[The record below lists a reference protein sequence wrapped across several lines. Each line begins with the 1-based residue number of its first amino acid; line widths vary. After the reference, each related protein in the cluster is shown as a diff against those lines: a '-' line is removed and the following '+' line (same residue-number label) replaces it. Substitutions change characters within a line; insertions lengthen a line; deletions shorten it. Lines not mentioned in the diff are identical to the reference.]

1 MQPIKLEIFLDDK
14 TLAGMKSVEGN
25 LAALE
30 SFNRQMVERL
40 QGELKQLERQYKQ
53 LQKQGLAGDR
63 ELADIQALKGV
74 IGSLK
79 DEIKAYEAA
88 KRQANETPL
97 VAHDP
102 APKLNQVKMTM
113 AQIAREL
120 PSLAMGPQMFFLAI
134 SNNIPMFTDAVSN
147 ARREYELMTAAGKK
161 ATPVWKQVAS
171 AMFSPQTALATLIT
185 LTVMYSKEIWAS
197 IKGLGGARDATLE
210 LLSAEQEMALAR
222 NKAQESIKK
231 ERAELELIYSKLR
244 DTSLSTRE
252 RTAAINE
259 WVKRYPEY
267 AGILDG
273 EQVSLSKLESSYRA
287 LSKEIYANAVAR
299 NYADRIADLS
309 VRKEKEEIR
318 RLNQKLTVAR
328 AEEDLKKQEEDFSR
342 KEQEGF
348 GTATAKI
355 DARKK
360 VEASRRN
367 VEEQKRI
374 YNDILGNLQAYE
386 NNIAAIE
393 KRIKTADLF
402 PQPEEGTYDY
412 WTAQKERSEAVLK
425 EIRSDIKRTLDE
437 AAGEGRDLFS
447 LGIDKSTVEA
457 YRKATGEL
465 KTAEKELKAY
475 ETKERRV
482 PGRTPT
488 DYQNELS
495 DARLRAQRKLEDAR
509 IALMAEGSAKRKA
522 LLRQEY
528 EQTLAAIDK
537 EERELLSRLEKSK
550 KAGNPVAPGEADR
563 IRQDASSQRVIAGVQ
578 YMQEVYEEEKQF
590 REKDR
595 QAWIDYNREYGSYQE
610 KRLAITQDYALK
622 IAAAETEG
630 EKAMLKRRREDEL
643 KELDFGEFKKTVNL
657 ADVFGNLDTQ
667 STEALSALRDKLKEY
682 ISGAAKELRPSDL
695 KQLQDALTNI
705 DLKLADRKPFRELKR
720 SMDEYAKAQE
730 SVQKAQEDLNTV
742 MAGGKVITG
751 VYRDETGKLTTKLLT
766 QEQAEK
772 KLTEAQENRRR
783 KRTAMAQ
790 SLQGVAGEMSSY
802 GQAADDVVSML
813 EGFGVSEDENA
824 KRVIEGF
831 NTMSEGI
838 GQFAN
843 SMLSGDI
850 GGMISGVVNTAG
862 GFVKTL
868 GSLFGTDWGGQRSE
882 RRYQQA
888 KERYES
894 YMAVLD
900 KVIAKQKELVA
911 SMETDTLAN
920 ANNSYKKAGELL
932 QQQEEYAREMGKAYL
947 NAGASK
953 GFLGIGSKASHGTK
967 QREDISST
975 AWEQARRVLGS
986 DFSKV
991 ADGRMTGLFDLS
1003 YEKLVELR
1011 DEATG
1016 FWSELHEDTRKYL
1029 EQIIESEE
1037 AWLEV
1042 QETRKEAMTG
1052 ISFENVR
1059 SSFLDMLM
1067 DMDSST
1073 ADFADNFEK
1082 YMQKAML
1089 NSMLSESYNER
1100 IKEWYDSFA
1109 EAMEEKTEWRTG
1121 WSGLRRKRTQVVTE
1135 AAGVLN
1141 QAEHDMLKEA
1151 WDSIVSDA
1159 LAQRDAMK
1167 EIFGWKGDG
1176 TESQSG
1182 RGGAFTAMT
1191 QEQGTLLEGLF
1202 TSLQDHA
1209 SGMHKLLEE
1218 LAKSRKEDHDLL
1230 VSIAENTAYC
1240 RYLEGINEIMEYFRN
1255 NGIKVS

>member
-1 MQPIKLEIFLDDK
+1 
-14 TLAGMKSVEGN
+14 MKSVEGN

-147 ARREYELMTAAGKK
+147 ARREYEVMTAAGKK

-630 EKAMLKRRREDEL
+630 EKAMLKRRRKDEL

-720 SMDEYAKAQE
+720 SMDEYANAQGT
-730 SVQKAQEDLNTV
+730 VQKAQEDLNTV

-813 EGFGVSEDENA
+813 EGFGVSVDENA

>member
-1 MQPIKLEIFLDDK
+1 
-14 TLAGMKSVEGN
+14 MKSAEGN

-134 SNNIPMFTDAVSN
+134 SNNIPMFTDAVGN
-147 ARREYELMTAAGKK
+147 ARKEYELMTAAGKK
-161 ATPVWKQVAS
+161 ATPVWKQVAAS
-171 AMFSPQTALATLIT
+171 LFSPQTALAALIT
-185 LTVMYSKEIWAS
+185 LTVVYGKEIGEW
-197 IKGLGGARDATLE
+197 IKGLFGGKNAMDELRESMRETYEVEKEANATFVK
-210 LLSAEQEMALAR
+210 SRFEMDR
-222 NKAQESIKK
+222 VIK
-231 ERAELELIYSKLR
+231 SV
-244 DTSLSTRE
+244 RE
-252 RTAAINE
+252 F
-259 WVKRYPEY
+259 K
-267 AGILDG
+267 G
-273 EQVSLSKLESSYRA
+273 
-287 LSKEIYANAVAR
+287 SKEEERKKVTELNRTYGETFGYYQTLSEWYDTLMKKSSDYIEILVLEQKARKWLDKAVEESDKADKLKAEGVESHRPWFGAGGKIHKFFGGGSTDRFGSDPALVAYNKMLKDIYDA
-299 NYADRIADLS
+299 
-309 VRKEKEEIR
+309 EEDA
-318 RLNQKLTVAR
+318 LKR
-328 AEEDLKKQEEDFSR
+328 AEEFQDKAARIKEGTNINTVVSGSVEELENSIAEKRKALKKLTNKED
-342 KEQEGF
+342 
-348 GTATAKI
+348 
-355 DARKK
+355 
-360 VEASRRN
+360 
-367 VEEQKRI
+367 
-374 YNDILGNLQAYE
+374 Y
-386 NNIAAIE
+386 
-393 KRIKTADLF
+393 
-402 PQPEEGTYDY
+402 
-412 WTAQKERSEAVLK
+412 
-425 EIRSDIKRTLDE
+425 E
-437 AAGEGRDLFS
+437 AAMKVIEAEEKKLETITGKKNKDGGRNAS
-447 LGIDKSTVEA
+447 
-457 YRKATGEL
+457 
-465 KTAEKELKAY
+465 
-475 ETKERRV
+475 
-482 PGRTPT
+482 
-488 DYQNELS
+488 DYQDALS

-550 KAGNPVAPGEADR
+550 KAGNPVAPGEAGR
-563 IRQDASSQRVIAGVQ
+563 IRQDTSSQRVIAGVR

-720 SMDEYAKAQE
+720 SMDEYANAQE
-730 SVQKAQEDLNTV
+730 TARQAQEDLNTV

-751 VYRDETGKLTTKLLT
+751 LYRDETGKLVTELLT

-772 KLTEAQENRRR
+772 KLSEAQENRRR

-813 EGFGVSEDENA
+813 EGFGVSVDENA

-967 QREDISST
+967 QREGISST

-1037 AWLEV
+1037 AWQEV

-1121 WSGLRRKRTQVVTE
+1121 QGRRGRSRYKVVTE

-1141 QAEHDMLKEA
+1141 ETEHDMLKEA

-1167 EIFGWKGDG
+1167 EIFGWQGDSAG
-1176 TESQSG
+1176 SQSG
-1182 RGGAFTAMT
+1182 RSGAFTTMT

>member
-1 MQPIKLEIFLDDK
+1 MQPIKLEIFLDDR
-14 TLAGMKSVEGN
+14 TLAGMKSAEGN
-25 LAALE
+25 IAALE

-40 QGELKQLERQYKQ
+40 QKELKQLERQYRQ

-74 IGSLK
+74 IGGLK

-88 KRQANETPL
+88 KRQAGETPL

-102 APKLNQVKMTM
+102 APKLNQVRMTM

-147 ARREYELMTAAGKK
+147 ARKEYELMTAAGKK
-161 ATPVWKQVAS
+161 ATPVWKQVAAS
-171 AMFSPQTALATLIT
+171 LFSPQTALAALIT
-185 LTVMYSKEIWAS
+185 LTVVYRKEIGEW
-197 IKGLGGARDATLE
+197 IKGLFGGKNAMDELRESMRETYEVEKEANATFVK
-210 LLSAEQEMALAR
+210 SRFEMDR
-222 NKAQESIKK
+222 VIKSVK
-231 ERAELELIYSKLR
+231 EFK
-244 DTSLSTRE
+244 
-252 RTAAINE
+252 
-259 WVKRYPEY
+259 
-267 AGILDG
+267 G
-273 EQVSLSKLESSYRA
+273 
-287 LSKEIYANAVAR
+287 SKEEERKKVTELNRTYGETFGYYQTLSEWYDTLMKKSSDYIEVLVLEQKARKWLDKAVEESDKADKLKAEGVEAHRPWFGAGGKIHKFFGGGSTDQFGSDPALVAYNRKLKGIYDA
-299 NYADRIADLS
+299 
-309 VRKEKEEIR
+309 EEDA
-318 RLNQKLTVAR
+318 LKR
-328 AEEDLKKQEEDFSR
+328 AEEFQDKAARIKEGTNINTVVSGSVEELENSIAEKRKALKKLTNKED
-342 KEQEGF
+342 
-348 GTATAKI
+348 
-355 DARKK
+355 
-360 VEASRRN
+360 
-367 VEEQKRI
+367 
-374 YNDILGNLQAYE
+374 Y
-386 NNIAAIE
+386 
-393 KRIKTADLF
+393 
-402 PQPEEGTYDY
+402 
-412 WTAQKERSEAVLK
+412 
-425 EIRSDIKRTLDE
+425 E
-437 AAGEGRDLFS
+437 AAMKVIEAEEKKLETITGKKNKDGGRNAS
-447 LGIDKSTVEA
+447 
-457 YRKATGEL
+457 
-465 KTAEKELKAY
+465 
-475 ETKERRV
+475 
-482 PGRTPT
+482 
-488 DYQNELS
+488 DYQDALS

-563 IRQDASSQRVIAGVQ
+563 IRQDASSQRVVAGVQ
-578 YMQEVYEEEKQF
+578 YMQDVYDEEKQF

-657 ADVFGNLDTQ
+657 ADVFGNLDAQ

-720 SMDEYAKAQE
+720 SMDEYANAQE
-730 SVQKAQEDLNTV
+730 TVQKAQEDLNTV

-751 VYRDETGKLTTKLLT
+751 LYRDETGKLVTGLLT

-772 KLTEAQENRRR
+772 KLAEAQENRRR

-813 EGFGVSEDENA
+813 EGFGVSVDENA

-967 QREDISST
+967 QREGISST

-1037 AWLEV
+1037 AWQEV

-1052 ISFENVR
+1052 ISFESVR

-1089 NSMLSESYNER
+1089 NSMLSESYNGR
-1100 IKEWYDSFA
+1100 LREWYDSFA

-1121 WSGLRRKRTQVVTE
+1121 QGRRGRNRYKVTTE
-1135 AAGVLN
+1135 AAGVLS
-1141 QAEHDMLKEA
+1141 QTEHDMLKDS
-1151 WDSIVSDA
+1151 WDSIVNDA
-1159 LAQRDAMK
+1159 LAERDAMK
-1167 EIFGWKGDG
+1167 EIFGWKGDPAS
-1176 TESQSG
+1176 SQSG
-1182 RGGAFTAMT
+1182 RSGAFTAMT

-1230 VSIAENTAYC
+1230 VSITENTAYC
-1240 RYLEGINEIMEYFRN
+1240 RYLESINEIMEYFRN
-1255 NGIKVS
+1255 NGIEVS

>member
-1 MQPIKLEIFLDDK
+1 
-14 TLAGMKSVEGN
+14 MKSVEGN

-813 EGFGVSEDENA
+813 EGFGVSVDENA

>member
-1 MQPIKLEIFLDDK
+1 MQPIKLEIFLDDR
-14 TLAGMKSVEGN
+14 TLAGMKSAEGN
-25 LAALE
+25 IAALE

-40 QGELKQLERQYKQ
+40 QGELKQLERQYRQ

-74 IGSLK
+74 IGGLK

-88 KRQANETPL
+88 KRQAGETPL

-102 APKLNQVKMTM
+102 APKLNQVRMTM

-147 ARREYELMTAAGKK
+147 ARKEYELMTAAGKK
-161 ATPVWKQVAS
+161 ATPVWKQVAAS
-171 AMFSPQTALATLIT
+171 LFSPQTALAALIT
-185 LTVMYSKEIWAS
+185 LTVVYGKEIGEW
-197 IKGLGGARDATLE
+197 IKGLFGGKNAMDELRESMRETYEVEKEANATFVKSRFEMDRVIKSVKEFKGSKEEERKKVTELNRTYGETFGYYQTLSEWYDTLMKKSSDYIEVLVLEQKARKWLDKAVEESDKADKLKAEGAESHRPWFGAGGKIHKFFGGGSTDQFGSDPASVVYNKKLKDIYDAE
-210 LLSAEQEMALAR
+210 EDAL
-222 NKAQESIKK
+222 K
-231 ERAELELIYSKLR
+231 RAEEFQDK
-244 DTSLSTRE
+244 
-252 RTAAINE
+252 AARIKEGTNINT
-259 WVKRYPEY
+259 V
-267 AGILDG
+267 
-273 EQVSLSKLESSYRA
+273 VSGSVEELESSIAEKRKA
-287 LSKEIYANAVAR
+287 LK
-299 NYADRIADLS
+299 
-309 VRKEKEEIR
+309 
-318 RLNQKLTVAR
+318 KLTNKEDYEAAMKVIE
-328 AEEDLKKQEEDFSR
+328 AEEKKLETIT
-342 KEQEGF
+342 G
-348 GTATAKI
+348 
-355 DARKK
+355 KK
-360 VEASRRN
+360 NKDGGRNAS
-367 VEEQKRI
+367 
-374 YNDILGNLQAYE
+374 
-386 NNIAAIE
+386 
-393 KRIKTADLF
+393 
-402 PQPEEGTYDY
+402 
-412 WTAQKERSEAVLK
+412 
-425 EIRSDIKRTLDE
+425 
-437 AAGEGRDLFS
+437 
-447 LGIDKSTVEA
+447 
-457 YRKATGEL
+457 
-465 KTAEKELKAY
+465 
-475 ETKERRV
+475 
-482 PGRTPT
+482 
-488 DYQNELS
+488 DYQDALS

-563 IRQDASSQRVIAGVQ
+563 IRQDASSQRVVAGVQ
-578 YMQEVYEEEKQF
+578 YMQDVYDEEKQF

-630 EKAMLKRRREDEL
+630 EKAILKRRREDEL

-657 ADVFGNLDTQ
+657 ADVFGNLDAQ

-720 SMDEYAKAQE
+720 SMDEYANAQE
-730 SVQKAQEDLNTV
+730 TVQKAQEDLNTV

-751 VYRDETGKLTTKLLT
+751 LYRDETGKLVTGLLT

-772 KLTEAQENRRR
+772 KLAEAQENRRR

-813 EGFGVSEDENA
+813 EGFGVSVDENA

-967 QREDISST
+967 QREGISST

-1037 AWLEV
+1037 AWQEV

-1052 ISFENVR
+1052 ISFESVR

-1089 NSMLSESYNER
+1089 NSMLSESYNGR
-1100 IKEWYDSFA
+1100 LREWYDSFA

-1121 WSGLRRKRTQVVTE
+1121 QGRRGRNRYKVTTE
-1135 AAGVLN
+1135 AAGVLS
-1141 QAEHDMLKEA
+1141 QTEYDALKDS
-1151 WDSIVSDA
+1151 WNSIVSDA
-1159 LAQRDAMK
+1159 LAERDAMK
-1167 EIFGWKGDG
+1167 EIFGWQGDPAS
-1176 TESQSG
+1176 SQSG
-1182 RGGAFTAMT
+1182 RSGAFTTMT

-1240 RYLEGINEIMEYFRN
+1240 RYLESINEIMEYFRN
-1255 NGIKVS
+1255 NGIEVS

>member
-1 MQPIKLEIFLDDK
+1 
-14 TLAGMKSVEGN
+14 MKSAEGN
-25 LAALE
+25 IAALE

-40 QGELKQLERQYKQ
+40 QGELKQLERQYRQ

-74 IGSLK
+74 IGGLK

-88 KRQANETPL
+88 KRQAGETPL

-102 APKLNQVKMTM
+102 APKLNQVRMTM

-147 ARREYELMTAAGKK
+147 ARKEYELMTAAGKK
-161 ATPVWKQVAS
+161 ATPVWKQVAAS
-171 AMFSPQTALATLIT
+171 LFSPQTALAALIT
-185 LTVMYSKEIWAS
+185 LTVVYGKEIGEW
-197 IKGLGGARDATLE
+197 IKGLFGGKNAMDELRESMRETYEVEKEANATFVKSRFEMDRVIKSVKEFKGSKEEERKKVTELNRTYGETFGYYQTLSEWYDTLMKKSSDYIEVLVLEQKARKWLDKAVEESDKADKLKAEGAESHRPWFGAGGKIHKFFGGGSTDQFGSDPASVVYNKKLKDIYDAE
-210 LLSAEQEMALAR
+210 EDAL
-222 NKAQESIKK
+222 K
-231 ERAELELIYSKLR
+231 RAEEFQDK
-244 DTSLSTRE
+244 
-252 RTAAINE
+252 AARIKEGTNINT
-259 WVKRYPEY
+259 V
-267 AGILDG
+267 
-273 EQVSLSKLESSYRA
+273 VSGSVEELESSIAEKRKA
-287 LSKEIYANAVAR
+287 LK
-299 NYADRIADLS
+299 
-309 VRKEKEEIR
+309 
-318 RLNQKLTVAR
+318 KLTNKEDYEAAMKVIE
-328 AEEDLKKQEEDFSR
+328 AEEKKLETIT
-342 KEQEGF
+342 G
-348 GTATAKI
+348 
-355 DARKK
+355 KK
-360 VEASRRN
+360 NKDGGRNAS
-367 VEEQKRI
+367 
-374 YNDILGNLQAYE
+374 
-386 NNIAAIE
+386 
-393 KRIKTADLF
+393 
-402 PQPEEGTYDY
+402 
-412 WTAQKERSEAVLK
+412 
-425 EIRSDIKRTLDE
+425 
-437 AAGEGRDLFS
+437 
-447 LGIDKSTVEA
+447 
-457 YRKATGEL
+457 
-465 KTAEKELKAY
+465 
-475 ETKERRV
+475 
-482 PGRTPT
+482 
-488 DYQNELS
+488 DYQDALS

-563 IRQDASSQRVIAGVQ
+563 IRQDASSQRVVAGVQ
-578 YMQEVYEEEKQF
+578 YMQDVYDEEKQF

-667 STEALSALRDKLKEY
+667 STESLSALRDKLKEY

-730 SVQKAQEDLNTV
+730 TVQKAQEDLNTV

-751 VYRDETGKLTTKLLT
+751 QYRDETGKLVTGLLT

-813 EGFGVSEDENA
+813 EGFGVSVDENA

-967 QREDISST
+967 QREGISST

-1037 AWLEV
+1037 AWQEV

-1052 ISFENVR
+1052 ISFESVR

-1089 NSMLSESYNER
+1089 NSMLSESYNGR
-1100 IKEWYDSFA
+1100 LREWYDSFA

-1121 WSGLRRKRTQVVTE
+1121 QGRRGRNRYKVTTE
-1135 AAGVLN
+1135 AAGVLS
-1141 QAEHDMLKEA
+1141 QTEYDALKDS
-1151 WDSIVSDA
+1151 WNSIVSDA
-1159 LAQRDAMK
+1159 LAERDAMK
-1167 EIFGWKGDG
+1167 EIFGWQGDPAS
-1176 TESQSG
+1176 SQSG
-1182 RGGAFTAMT
+1182 RSGAFTTMT

-1240 RYLEGINEIMEYFRN
+1240 RYLESINEIMEYFRN
-1255 NGIKVS
+1255 NGIEVS

>member
-1 MQPIKLEIFLDDK
+1 MQPIKLEIFLDDR
-14 TLAGMKSVEGN
+14 TLAGMKSAEGN
-25 LAALE
+25 IAALE

-40 QGELKQLERQYKQ
+40 QGELKQLERQYRQ

-74 IGSLK
+74 IGGLK

-88 KRQANETPL
+88 KKQASETPL

-102 APKLNQVKMTM
+102 APKLNQVRMTM

-147 ARREYELMTAAGKK
+147 ARKEYELMTAAGKK
-161 ATPVWKQVAS
+161 ATPVWKQVAAS
-171 AMFSPQTALATLIT
+171 LFSPQTALAALIT
-185 LTVMYSKEIWAS
+185 LTVVYGKEIGEW
-197 IKGLGGARDATLE
+197 IKGLFGGKNAMDELRESMRETYEVEKEANATFVKSRFEMDRVIKSVKEFKGSKEEERKKVTELNRTYGETFGYYQTLSEWYDTLMKKSSDYIEVLVLEQKARKWLDKAVEESDKADKLKAEGAESHRPWFGAGGKIHKFFGGGSTDQFGSDPASVVYNKKLKDIYDAE
-210 LLSAEQEMALAR
+210 EDAL
-222 NKAQESIKK
+222 K
-231 ERAELELIYSKLR
+231 RAEEFQDK
-244 DTSLSTRE
+244 
-252 RTAAINE
+252 AARIKEGTNINT
-259 WVKRYPEY
+259 V
-267 AGILDG
+267 
-273 EQVSLSKLESSYRA
+273 VSGSVEELESSIAEKRKA
-287 LSKEIYANAVAR
+287 LK
-299 NYADRIADLS
+299 
-309 VRKEKEEIR
+309 
-318 RLNQKLTVAR
+318 KLTNKEDYEAAMKVIE
-328 AEEDLKKQEEDFSR
+328 AEEKKLETIT
-342 KEQEGF
+342 G
-348 GTATAKI
+348 
-355 DARKK
+355 KK
-360 VEASRRN
+360 NKDGGRNAS
-367 VEEQKRI
+367 
-374 YNDILGNLQAYE
+374 
-386 NNIAAIE
+386 
-393 KRIKTADLF
+393 
-402 PQPEEGTYDY
+402 
-412 WTAQKERSEAVLK
+412 
-425 EIRSDIKRTLDE
+425 
-437 AAGEGRDLFS
+437 
-447 LGIDKSTVEA
+447 
-457 YRKATGEL
+457 
-465 KTAEKELKAY
+465 
-475 ETKERRV
+475 
-482 PGRTPT
+482 
-488 DYQNELS
+488 DYQDALS

-563 IRQDASSQRVIAGVQ
+563 IRQDASSQRVVAGVQ
-578 YMQEVYEEEKQF
+578 YMQDVYDEEKQF

-630 EKAMLKRRREDEL
+630 EKAILKRRREDEL

-657 ADVFGNLDTQ
+657 ADVFGNLDAQ

-720 SMDEYAKAQE
+720 SMDEYANAQE
-730 SVQKAQEDLNTV
+730 TVQKAQEDLNTV

-751 VYRDETGKLTTKLLT
+751 LYRDETGKLVTGLLT

-772 KLTEAQENRRR
+772 KLAEAQENRRR

-813 EGFGVSEDENA
+813 EGFGVLVDENA

-967 QREDISST
+967 QREGISST

-1037 AWLEV
+1037 AWQEV

-1052 ISFENVR
+1052 ISFESVR

-1089 NSMLSESYNER
+1089 NSMLSESYNGR
-1100 IKEWYDSFA
+1100 LREWYDSFA

-1121 WSGLRRKRTQVVTE
+1121 QGRRGRNRYKVTTE
-1135 AAGVLN
+1135 AAGVLS
-1141 QAEHDMLKEA
+1141 QTEYDALKDS
-1151 WDSIVSDA
+1151 WNSIVSDA
-1159 LAQRDAMK
+1159 LAERDAMK
-1167 EIFGWKGDG
+1167 EIFGWQGDPAS
-1176 TESQSG
+1176 SQSG
-1182 RGGAFTAMT
+1182 RSGAFTTMT

-1240 RYLEGINEIMEYFRN
+1240 RYLESINEIMEYFRN
-1255 NGIKVS
+1255 NGIEVS

>member
-14 TLAGMKSVEGN
+14 TLAGMKSAEGN
-25 LAALE
+25 IAALE

-120 PSLAMGPQMFFLAI
+120 PSLAMGPQMFFLTI
-134 SNNIPMFTDAVSN
+134 SNNIPMFTDAVGN
-147 ARREYELMTAAGKK
+147 ARKEYELMTAAGKK
-161 ATPVWKQVAS
+161 ATPVWKQVAAS
-171 AMFSPQTALATLIT
+171 LFSPQTALAALIT
-185 LTVMYSKEIWAS
+185 LTVVYGKEIGEW
-197 IKGLGGARDATLE
+197 IKGLFGGKNAMDELRESMRETYEVEKEANATFVK
-210 LLSAEQEMALAR
+210 SRFEMDR
-222 NKAQESIKK
+222 VIK
-231 ERAELELIYSKLR
+231 SV
-244 DTSLSTRE
+244 RE
-252 RTAAINE
+252 F
-259 WVKRYPEY
+259 K
-267 AGILDG
+267 G
-273 EQVSLSKLESSYRA
+273 
-287 LSKEIYANAVAR
+287 SKEEERKKVTELNRTYGETFGYYQTLSEWYDTLMKKSSDYIEILVLEQKARKWLDKAVEESDKADKLKAEGVESHRPWFGAGGKIHKFFGGGSTDRFGSDPALVAYNKMLKDIYDA
-299 NYADRIADLS
+299 
-309 VRKEKEEIR
+309 EEDA
-318 RLNQKLTVAR
+318 LKR
-328 AEEDLKKQEEDFSR
+328 AEEFQDKAARIKEGTNINTVVSGSVEELENSIAEKRKALKKLTNKED
-342 KEQEGF
+342 
-348 GTATAKI
+348 
-355 DARKK
+355 
-360 VEASRRN
+360 
-367 VEEQKRI
+367 
-374 YNDILGNLQAYE
+374 Y
-386 NNIAAIE
+386 
-393 KRIKTADLF
+393 
-402 PQPEEGTYDY
+402 
-412 WTAQKERSEAVLK
+412 
-425 EIRSDIKRTLDE
+425 E
-437 AAGEGRDLFS
+437 AAMKVIEAEEKKLETITGKKNKDGGRNAS
-447 LGIDKSTVEA
+447 
-457 YRKATGEL
+457 
-465 KTAEKELKAY
+465 
-475 ETKERRV
+475 
-482 PGRTPT
+482 
-488 DYQNELS
+488 DYQDALS

-550 KAGNPVAPGEADR
+550 KAGNPVAPGEAGR

-720 SMDEYAKAQE
+720 SMDEYANAQE
-730 SVQKAQEDLNTV
+730 TARQAQEDLNTV

-751 VYRDETGKLTTKLLT
+751 LYRDETGKLVTELLT

-772 KLTEAQENRRR
+772 KLSEAQENRRR

-813 EGFGVSEDENA
+813 EGFGVSVDENA

-967 QREDISST
+967 QREGISST

-1037 AWLEV
+1037 AWQEV

-1121 WSGLRRKRTQVVTE
+1121 QGRRGRSRYKVVTE

-1141 QAEHDMLKEA
+1141 ETEHDMLKEA

-1159 LAQRDAMK
+1159 LAQRGAMK
-1167 EIFGWKGDG
+1167 EIFGWQGDSAG
-1176 TESQSG
+1176 SQSG
-1182 RGGAFTAMT
+1182 RSGAFTTMT

>member
-25 LAALE
+25 IAALE

-63 ELADIQALKGV
+63 ELADMQALKGV

-528 EQTLAAIDK
+528 EQTLVAIDK

-563 IRQDASSQRVIAGVQ
+563 IRQDASSQRVIAGVR

-630 EKAMLKRRREDEL
+630 EKAMLKRQREDEL

-720 SMDEYAKAQE
+720 SMDEYANAQE
-730 SVQKAQEDLNTV
+730 TARQAQEDLNTV

-751 VYRDETGKLTTKLLT
+751 LYRDETGKLVTELLT

-772 KLTEAQENRRR
+772 KLSEAQENRRR

-813 EGFGVSEDENA
+813 EGFGVSVDENA

-967 QREDISST
+967 QREGISST

-1011 DEATG
+1011 DEATS

-1037 AWLEV
+1037 AWQEV

-1121 WSGLRRKRTQVVTE
+1121 QGRRGRSRYKVVTE

-1141 QAEHDMLKEA
+1141 ETEHDMLKEA

-1167 EIFGWKGDG
+1167 EIFGWQGDSAG
-1176 TESQSG
+1176 SQSG
-1182 RGGAFTAMT
+1182 RSGAFTTMT

>member
-1 MQPIKLEIFLDDK
+1 MQPIKLEIFLDDR
-14 TLAGMKSVEGN
+14 TLAGMKSAEGN
-25 LAALE
+25 IAALE

-40 QGELKQLERQYKQ
+40 QGELKQLERQYRQ

-74 IGSLK
+74 IGGLK

-88 KRQANETPL
+88 KKQAGETPL

-102 APKLNQVKMTM
+102 APKLNQVRMTM

-147 ARREYELMTAAGKK
+147 ARKEYELMTAAGKK
-161 ATPVWKQVAS
+161 ATPVWKQVAAS
-171 AMFSPQTALATLIT
+171 LFSPQTALAALIT
-185 LTVMYSKEIWAS
+185 LTVVYGKEIGEW
-197 IKGLGGARDATLE
+197 IKGLFGGKNAMDELRESMRETYEVEKEANATFVKSRFEMDRVIKSVKEFKGSKEEERKKVTELNRTYGETFGYYQTLSEWYDTLMKKSSDYIEVLVLEQKARKWLDKAVEESDKADKLKAEGAESHRPWFGAGGKIHKFFGGGSTDQFGSDPASVVYNKKLKDIYDAE
-210 LLSAEQEMALAR
+210 EDAL
-222 NKAQESIKK
+222 K
-231 ERAELELIYSKLR
+231 RAEEFQDK
-244 DTSLSTRE
+244 
-252 RTAAINE
+252 AARIKEGTNINT
-259 WVKRYPEY
+259 V
-267 AGILDG
+267 
-273 EQVSLSKLESSYRA
+273 VSGSVEELESSIAEKRKA
-287 LSKEIYANAVAR
+287 LK
-299 NYADRIADLS
+299 
-309 VRKEKEEIR
+309 
-318 RLNQKLTVAR
+318 KLTNKEDYEAAMKVIE
-328 AEEDLKKQEEDFSR
+328 AEEKKLETIT
-342 KEQEGF
+342 G
-348 GTATAKI
+348 
-355 DARKK
+355 KK
-360 VEASRRN
+360 NKDGGRNAS
-367 VEEQKRI
+367 
-374 YNDILGNLQAYE
+374 
-386 NNIAAIE
+386 
-393 KRIKTADLF
+393 
-402 PQPEEGTYDY
+402 
-412 WTAQKERSEAVLK
+412 
-425 EIRSDIKRTLDE
+425 
-437 AAGEGRDLFS
+437 
-447 LGIDKSTVEA
+447 
-457 YRKATGEL
+457 
-465 KTAEKELKAY
+465 
-475 ETKERRV
+475 
-482 PGRTPT
+482 
-488 DYQNELS
+488 DYQDALS

-563 IRQDASSQRVIAGVQ
+563 IRQDASSQRVVAGVQ
-578 YMQEVYEEEKQF
+578 YMQDVYDEEKQF

-630 EKAMLKRRREDEL
+630 EKAILKRRREDEL

-657 ADVFGNLDTQ
+657 ADVFGNLDAQ

-720 SMDEYAKAQE
+720 SMDEYANAQE
-730 SVQKAQEDLNTV
+730 TVQKAQEDLNTV

-751 VYRDETGKLTTKLLT
+751 LYRDETGKLVTGLLT

-772 KLTEAQENRRR
+772 KLAEAQENRRR

-813 EGFGVSEDENA
+813 EGFGVSVDENA

-967 QREDISST
+967 QREGISST

-1037 AWLEV
+1037 AWQEV

-1052 ISFENVR
+1052 ISFESVR

-1089 NSMLSESYNER
+1089 NSMLSESYNGR
-1100 IKEWYDSFA
+1100 LREWYDSFA

-1121 WSGLRRKRTQVVTE
+1121 QGRRGRNRYKVTTE
-1135 AAGVLN
+1135 AAGVLS
-1141 QAEHDMLKEA
+1141 QTEYDALKDS
-1151 WDSIVSDA
+1151 WNSIVSDA
-1159 LAQRDAMK
+1159 LAERDAMK
-1167 EIFGWKGDG
+1167 EIFGWQGDPAS
-1176 TESQSG
+1176 SQSG
-1182 RGGAFTAMT
+1182 RSGAFTTMT

-1240 RYLEGINEIMEYFRN
+1240 RYLESINEIMEYFRN
-1255 NGIKVS
+1255 NGIEVS

>member
-1 MQPIKLEIFLDDK
+1 MQPIKLEIFLDDR
-14 TLAGMKSVEGN
+14 TLAGMKSAEGN
-25 LAALE
+25 IAALE

-40 QGELKQLERQYKQ
+40 QGELKQLERQYRQ

-74 IGSLK
+74 IGGLK

-88 KRQANETPL
+88 KRQAGETPL

-102 APKLNQVKMTM
+102 APKLNQVRMTM

-134 SNNIPMFTDAVSN
+134 SNNIPLFTDAVSN
-147 ARREYELMTAAGKK
+147 ARKEYELMTAAGKK
-161 ATPVWKQVAS
+161 ATPVWKQVAAS
-171 AMFSPQTALATLIT
+171 LFSPQTALAALIT
-185 LTVMYSKEIWAS
+185 LTVVYGKEIGEW
-197 IKGLGGARDATLE
+197 IKGLFGGKNAMDELRESMRETYEVEKEANATFVK
-210 LLSAEQEMALAR
+210 SRFEMDR
-222 NKAQESIKK
+222 VVKSVK
-231 ERAELELIYSKLR
+231 EFK
-244 DTSLSTRE
+244 
-252 RTAAINE
+252 
-259 WVKRYPEY
+259 
-267 AGILDG
+267 G
-273 EQVSLSKLESSYRA
+273 
-287 LSKEIYANAVAR
+287 SKEEERKKVTELNRTYGETFGYYQTLSEWYDTLMKKSSDYIEILVLEQKARKWLDKAVEESDKADKLKAEGVEAHRPWFGAGGKIHKFFGGGSTDQFGSDPASVAYNKKLKDIYDA
-299 NYADRIADLS
+299 
-309 VRKEKEEIR
+309 EEDA
-318 RLNQKLTVAR
+318 LKR
-328 AEEDLKKQEEDFSR
+328 AEEFQDKAARIKEGTNINTVVSGSVEELENSIAEKRKALKKLTNKED
-342 KEQEGF
+342 
-348 GTATAKI
+348 
-355 DARKK
+355 
-360 VEASRRN
+360 
-367 VEEQKRI
+367 
-374 YNDILGNLQAYE
+374 Y
-386 NNIAAIE
+386 
-393 KRIKTADLF
+393 
-402 PQPEEGTYDY
+402 
-412 WTAQKERSEAVLK
+412 
-425 EIRSDIKRTLDE
+425 E
-437 AAGEGRDLFS
+437 AAMKVIEAEEKKLETITGKKNKDGGRNAS
-447 LGIDKSTVEA
+447 
-457 YRKATGEL
+457 
-465 KTAEKELKAY
+465 
-475 ETKERRV
+475 
-482 PGRTPT
+482 
-488 DYQNELS
+488 DYQDALS

-563 IRQDASSQRVIAGVQ
+563 IRQDASSQRVVAGVQ
-578 YMQEVYEEEKQF
+578 YMQDVYDEEKQF

-657 ADVFGNLDTQ
+657 ADVFGNLDAQ

-720 SMDEYAKAQE
+720 SMDEYAKAQGT
-730 SVQKAQEDLNTV
+730 VQKAQEDLNTV

-751 VYRDETGKLTTKLLT
+751 QYRDETGKLVTGLLT

-813 EGFGVSEDENA
+813 EGFGVSVDENA

-967 QREDISST
+967 QREGISST

-1037 AWLEV
+1037 AWQEV

-1052 ISFENVR
+1052 ISFESVR

-1100 IKEWYDSFA
+1100 LRKWYDSFA

-1121 WSGLRRKRTQVVTE
+1121 QGRRGRNRYKVTTE
-1135 AAGVLN
+1135 AAGVLS
-1141 QAEHDMLKEA
+1141 QTEHDMLKDS
-1151 WDSIVSDA
+1151 WDSIVNDA
-1159 LAQRDAMK
+1159 LAERDAMK
-1167 EIFGWKGDG
+1167 EIFGWQGDPAS
-1176 TESQSG
+1176 SQSG
-1182 RGGAFTAMT
+1182 RSGAFTTMT

-1240 RYLEGINEIMEYFRN
+1240 RYLESINEIMEYFRN
-1255 NGIKVS
+1255 NGIEVS

>member
-1 MQPIKLEIFLDDK
+1 MQPIKLEIFLDDR
-14 TLAGMKSVEGN
+14 TLAGMKSAEGN
-25 LAALE
+25 IAALE

-40 QGELKQLERQYKQ
+40 QKELKQLERQYRQ

-74 IGSLK
+74 IGGLK

-88 KRQANETPL
+88 KRQAGETPL

-102 APKLNQVKMTM
+102 APKLNQVRMTM

-147 ARREYELMTAAGKK
+147 ARKEYELMTAAGKK
-161 ATPVWKQVAS
+161 ATPVWKQVAAS
-171 AMFSPQTALATLIT
+171 LFSPQTALAALIT
-185 LTVMYSKEIWAS
+185 LTVVYGKEIGEW
-197 IKGLGGARDATLE
+197 IKGLFGGKNAMDELRESMRETYEVEKEANATFVK
-210 LLSAEQEMALAR
+210 SRFEMDR
-222 NKAQESIKK
+222 VIKSVK
-231 ERAELELIYSKLR
+231 EFK
-244 DTSLSTRE
+244 
-252 RTAAINE
+252 
-259 WVKRYPEY
+259 
-267 AGILDG
+267 G
-273 EQVSLSKLESSYRA
+273 
-287 LSKEIYANAVAR
+287 SKEEERKKVTELNRTYGETFGYYQTLSEWYDTLMKKSSDYIEILVLEQKARKWLDKAVEESDKADKLKAEGAESHRPWFGAGGKIHKFFGGGSTDQFGSDPALVAYNRKLKGIYDA
-299 NYADRIADLS
+299 
-309 VRKEKEEIR
+309 EEDA
-318 RLNQKLTVAR
+318 LKR
-328 AEEDLKKQEEDFSR
+328 AEEFQDKAARIKEGTNINTVVSGSVEELENSIAEKRKALKKLTNKED
-342 KEQEGF
+342 
-348 GTATAKI
+348 
-355 DARKK
+355 
-360 VEASRRN
+360 
-367 VEEQKRI
+367 
-374 YNDILGNLQAYE
+374 Y
-386 NNIAAIE
+386 
-393 KRIKTADLF
+393 
-402 PQPEEGTYDY
+402 
-412 WTAQKERSEAVLK
+412 
-425 EIRSDIKRTLDE
+425 E
-437 AAGEGRDLFS
+437 AAMKVIEAEEKKLETITGKKNKDGGRNAS
-447 LGIDKSTVEA
+447 
-457 YRKATGEL
+457 
-465 KTAEKELKAY
+465 
-475 ETKERRV
+475 
-482 PGRTPT
+482 
-488 DYQNELS
+488 DYQDALS

-563 IRQDASSQRVIAGVQ
+563 IRQDASSQRVVAGVQ
-578 YMQEVYEEEKQF
+578 YMQDVYDEEKQF

-657 ADVFGNLDTQ
+657 ADVFGNLDAQ

-730 SVQKAQEDLNTV
+730 TVQKAQEDLNTV

-751 VYRDETGKLTTKLLT
+751 QYRDETGKLVTGLLT

-813 EGFGVSEDENA
+813 EGFGVSVDENA

-967 QREDISST
+967 QREGISST

-1037 AWLEV
+1037 AWQEV

-1052 ISFENVR
+1052 ISFESVR

-1082 YMQKAML
+1082 YMQRAML

-1100 IKEWYDSFA
+1100 LRKWYDSFA

-1121 WSGLRRKRTQVVTE
+1121 QGRRGRNRYKVTTE
-1135 AAGVLN
+1135 AAGVLS
-1141 QAEHDMLKEA
+1141 QTEYDALKES

-1159 LAQRDAMK
+1159 LAERDAMK
-1167 EIFGWKGDG
+1167 EIFGWQGDPAS
-1176 TESQSG
+1176 SQSG
-1182 RGGAFTAMT
+1182 RSGAFTTMT

-1230 VSIAENTAYC
+1230 VSIVENTAYC
-1240 RYLEGINEIMEYFRN
+1240 RYLESINEIMEYFRN
-1255 NGIKVS
+1255 NGIEVS

>member
-1 MQPIKLEIFLDDK
+1 
-14 TLAGMKSVEGN
+14 MKSAEGN
-25 LAALE
+25 IAALE

-40 QGELKQLERQYKQ
+40 QGELKQLERQYRQ

-74 IGSLK
+74 IGGLK

-88 KRQANETPL
+88 KRQAGETPL

-102 APKLNQVKMTM
+102 APKLNQVRMTM

-147 ARREYELMTAAGKK
+147 ARKEYELMTAAGKK
-161 ATPVWKQVAS
+161 ATPVWKQVAAS
-171 AMFSPQTALATLIT
+171 LFSPQTALAALIT
-185 LTVMYSKEIWAS
+185 LTVVYGKEIGEW
-197 IKGLGGARDATLE
+197 IKGLFGGKNAMDELRESMRETYEVEKEANATFVKSRFEMDRVIKSVKEFKGSKEEERKKVTELNRTYGETFGYYQTLSEWYDTLMKKSSDYIEVLVLEQKARKWLDKAVEESDKADKLKAEGAESHRPWFGAGGKIHKFFGGGSTDQFGSDPASVVYNKKLKDIYDAE
-210 LLSAEQEMALAR
+210 EDAL
-222 NKAQESIKK
+222 K
-231 ERAELELIYSKLR
+231 RAEEFQDK
-244 DTSLSTRE
+244 
-252 RTAAINE
+252 AARIKEGTNINT
-259 WVKRYPEY
+259 V
-267 AGILDG
+267 
-273 EQVSLSKLESSYRA
+273 VSGSVEELESSIAEKRKA
-287 LSKEIYANAVAR
+287 LK
-299 NYADRIADLS
+299 
-309 VRKEKEEIR
+309 
-318 RLNQKLTVAR
+318 KLTNKEDYEAAMKVIE
-328 AEEDLKKQEEDFSR
+328 AEEKKLETIT
-342 KEQEGF
+342 G
-348 GTATAKI
+348 
-355 DARKK
+355 KK
-360 VEASRRN
+360 NKDGGRNAS
-367 VEEQKRI
+367 
-374 YNDILGNLQAYE
+374 
-386 NNIAAIE
+386 
-393 KRIKTADLF
+393 
-402 PQPEEGTYDY
+402 
-412 WTAQKERSEAVLK
+412 
-425 EIRSDIKRTLDE
+425 
-437 AAGEGRDLFS
+437 
-447 LGIDKSTVEA
+447 
-457 YRKATGEL
+457 
-465 KTAEKELKAY
+465 
-475 ETKERRV
+475 
-482 PGRTPT
+482 
-488 DYQNELS
+488 DYQDALS

-563 IRQDASSQRVIAGVQ
+563 IRQDASSQRVVAGVQ
-578 YMQEVYEEEKQF
+578 YMQDVYDEEKQF

-630 EKAMLKRRREDEL
+630 EKAILKRRREDEL

-657 ADVFGNLDTQ
+657 ADVFGNLDAQ

-720 SMDEYAKAQE
+720 SMDEYANAQE
-730 SVQKAQEDLNTV
+730 TVQKAQEDLNTV

-751 VYRDETGKLTTKLLT
+751 LYRDETGKLVTGLLT

-772 KLTEAQENRRR
+772 KLAEAQENRRR

-813 EGFGVSEDENA
+813 EGFGVSVDENA

-953 GFLGIGSKASHGTK
+953 GVLGIGSKASHGTK
-967 QREDISST
+967 QREGISST

-1037 AWLEV
+1037 AWQEV

-1052 ISFENVR
+1052 ISFESVR

-1089 NSMLSESYNER
+1089 NSMLSESYNGR
-1100 IKEWYDSFA
+1100 LREWYDSFA

-1121 WSGLRRKRTQVVTE
+1121 QGRRGRNRYKVTTE
-1135 AAGVLN
+1135 AAGVLS
-1141 QAEHDMLKEA
+1141 QTEYDALKDS
-1151 WDSIVSDA
+1151 WNSIVSDA
-1159 LAQRDAMK
+1159 LAERDAMK
-1167 EIFGWKGDG
+1167 EIFGWQGDPAS
-1176 TESQSG
+1176 SQSG
-1182 RGGAFTAMT
+1182 RSGAFTTMT

-1240 RYLEGINEIMEYFRN
+1240 RYLESINEIMEYFRN
-1255 NGIKVS
+1255 NGIEVS

>member
-1 MQPIKLEIFLDDK
+1 MQPIKLEIFLDDR
-14 TLAGMKSVEGN
+14 TLAGMKSAEGN
-25 LAALE
+25 IAALE

-40 QGELKQLERQYKQ
+40 QGELKQLERQYRQ

-74 IGSLK
+74 IGGLK

-88 KRQANETPL
+88 KRQAGETPL

-102 APKLNQVKMTM
+102 APKLNQVRMTM

-147 ARREYELMTAAGKK
+147 ARKEYELMTAAGKK
-161 ATPVWKQVAS
+161 ATPVWKQVAAS
-171 AMFSPQTALATLIT
+171 LFSPQTALAALIT
-185 LTVMYSKEIWAS
+185 LTVVYRKEIGEW
-197 IKGLGGARDATLE
+197 IKGLFGGKNAMDELRESMRETYEVEKEANATFVKSRFEMDRVIKSVKEFKGSKEEERKKVTELNRTYGETFGYYQTLSEWYDTLMKKSSDYIEILVLEQKARKWLDKAVEESDKADKLKAEGVEAHRPWFGAGGKIHKFFGGGSTDQFGSDPALVAYNRKLKGIYDAE
-210 LLSAEQEMALAR
+210 EDAL
-222 NKAQESIKK
+222 K
-231 ERAELELIYSKLR
+231 RAEEFQDK
-244 DTSLSTRE
+244 
-252 RTAAINE
+252 AARIKEGTNINT
-259 WVKRYPEY
+259 V
-267 AGILDG
+267 
-273 EQVSLSKLESSYRA
+273 VSGSVEELESSIAEKRKA
-287 LSKEIYANAVAR
+287 LK
-299 NYADRIADLS
+299 
-309 VRKEKEEIR
+309 
-318 RLNQKLTVAR
+318 KLTNKEDYEAAMKVIE
-328 AEEDLKKQEEDFSR
+328 AEEKKLETIT
-342 KEQEGF
+342 G
-348 GTATAKI
+348 
-355 DARKK
+355 KK
-360 VEASRRN
+360 NKDGGRNAS
-367 VEEQKRI
+367 
-374 YNDILGNLQAYE
+374 
-386 NNIAAIE
+386 
-393 KRIKTADLF
+393 
-402 PQPEEGTYDY
+402 
-412 WTAQKERSEAVLK
+412 
-425 EIRSDIKRTLDE
+425 
-437 AAGEGRDLFS
+437 
-447 LGIDKSTVEA
+447 
-457 YRKATGEL
+457 
-465 KTAEKELKAY
+465 
-475 ETKERRV
+475 
-482 PGRTPT
+482 
-488 DYQNELS
+488 DYQDALS

-563 IRQDASSQRVIAGVQ
+563 IRQDASSQRVVAGVQ
-578 YMQEVYEEEKQF
+578 YMQDVYDEEKQF

-657 ADVFGNLDTQ
+657 ADVFGNLDAQ

-720 SMDEYAKAQE
+720 SMDEYANAQGT
-730 SVQKAQEDLNTV
+730 VQKAQEDLNTV

-751 VYRDETGKLTTKLLT
+751 LYRDETGKLVTGLLT

-813 EGFGVSEDENA
+813 EGFGVSVDENA

-967 QREDISST
+967 QREGISST

-1037 AWLEV
+1037 AWQEV

-1052 ISFENVR
+1052 ISFESVR

-1082 YMQKAML
+1082 YMQRAML

-1100 IKEWYDSFA
+1100 LRKWYDSFA

-1121 WSGLRRKRTQVVTE
+1121 QGRRGRNRYKVTTE
-1135 AAGVLN
+1135 AAGVLS
-1141 QAEHDMLKEA
+1141 QTEYDALKES

-1159 LAQRDAMK
+1159 LAERDAMK
-1167 EIFGWKGDG
+1167 EIFGWQGDPAS
-1176 TESQSG
+1176 SQSG
-1182 RGGAFTAMT
+1182 RNGAFTTMT

-1240 RYLEGINEIMEYFRN
+1240 RYLESINEIMEYFRN
-1255 NGIKVS
+1255 NGIEVS

>member
-1 MQPIKLEIFLDDK
+1 
-14 TLAGMKSVEGN
+14 MKSAEGN
-25 LAALE
+25 IAALE

-40 QGELKQLERQYKQ
+40 QGELKQLERQYRQ

-74 IGSLK
+74 IGGLK

-88 KRQANETPL
+88 KKQAGETPL

-102 APKLNQVKMTM
+102 APKLNQVRMTM

-147 ARREYELMTAAGKK
+147 ARKEYELMTAAGKK
-161 ATPVWKQVAS
+161 ATPVWKQVAAS
-171 AMFSPQTALATLIT
+171 LFSPQTALAALIT
-185 LTVMYSKEIWAS
+185 LTVVYGKEIGEW
-197 IKGLGGARDATLE
+197 IKGLFGGKNAMDELRESMRETYEVEKEANATFVKSRFEMDRVIKSVKEFKGSKEEERKKVTELNRTYGETFGYYQTLSEWYDTLMKKSSDYIEVLVLEQKARKWLDKAVEESDKADKLKAEGAESHRPWFGAGGKIHKFFGGGSTDQFGSDPASVVYNKKLKDIYDAE
-210 LLSAEQEMALAR
+210 EDAL
-222 NKAQESIKK
+222 K
-231 ERAELELIYSKLR
+231 RAEEFQDK
-244 DTSLSTRE
+244 
-252 RTAAINE
+252 AARIKEGTNINT
-259 WVKRYPEY
+259 V
-267 AGILDG
+267 
-273 EQVSLSKLESSYRA
+273 VSGSVEELESSIAEKRKA
-287 LSKEIYANAVAR
+287 LK
-299 NYADRIADLS
+299 
-309 VRKEKEEIR
+309 
-318 RLNQKLTVAR
+318 KLTNKEDYEAAMKVIE
-328 AEEDLKKQEEDFSR
+328 AEEKKLETIT
-342 KEQEGF
+342 G
-348 GTATAKI
+348 
-355 DARKK
+355 KK
-360 VEASRRN
+360 NKDGGRNAS
-367 VEEQKRI
+367 
-374 YNDILGNLQAYE
+374 
-386 NNIAAIE
+386 
-393 KRIKTADLF
+393 
-402 PQPEEGTYDY
+402 
-412 WTAQKERSEAVLK
+412 
-425 EIRSDIKRTLDE
+425 
-437 AAGEGRDLFS
+437 
-447 LGIDKSTVEA
+447 
-457 YRKATGEL
+457 
-465 KTAEKELKAY
+465 
-475 ETKERRV
+475 
-482 PGRTPT
+482 
-488 DYQNELS
+488 DYQDALS

-563 IRQDASSQRVIAGVQ
+563 IRQDASSQRVVAGVQ
-578 YMQEVYEEEKQF
+578 YMQDVYDEEKQF

-630 EKAMLKRRREDEL
+630 EKAILKRRREDEL

-657 ADVFGNLDTQ
+657 ADVFGNLDAQ

-720 SMDEYAKAQE
+720 SMDEYANAQE
-730 SVQKAQEDLNTV
+730 TVQKAQEDLNTV

-751 VYRDETGKLTTKLLT
+751 LYRDETGKLVTGLLT

-772 KLTEAQENRRR
+772 KLAEAQENRRR

-813 EGFGVSEDENA
+813 EGFGVSVDENA

-967 QREDISST
+967 QREGISST

-1037 AWLEV
+1037 AWQEV

-1052 ISFENVR
+1052 ISFESVR

-1089 NSMLSESYNER
+1089 NSMLSESYNGR
-1100 IKEWYDSFA
+1100 LREWYDSFA

-1121 WSGLRRKRTQVVTE
+1121 QGRRGRNRYKVTTE
-1135 AAGVLN
+1135 AAGVLS
-1141 QAEHDMLKEA
+1141 QTEYDALKDS
-1151 WDSIVSDA
+1151 WNSIVSDA
-1159 LAQRDAMK
+1159 LAERDAMK
-1167 EIFGWKGDG
+1167 EIFGWQGDPAS
-1176 TESQSG
+1176 SQSG
-1182 RGGAFTAMT
+1182 RSGAFTTMT

-1240 RYLEGINEIMEYFRN
+1240 RYLESINEIMEYFRN
-1255 NGIKVS
+1255 NGIEVS

>member
-14 TLAGMKSVEGN
+14 TLAGMKSAEGN

-147 ARREYELMTAAGKK
+147 ARKEYELMTAAGKK
-161 ATPVWKQVAS
+161 ATPVWKQVAAS
-171 AMFSPQTALATLIT
+171 LFSPQTALAALIT
-185 LTVMYSKEIWAS
+185 LTVVYGKEIGEW
-197 IKGLGGARDATLE
+197 IKGLFGGKNAMDELRESMRETYEVEKEANATFVK
-210 LLSAEQEMALAR
+210 SRFEMDR
-222 NKAQESIKK
+222 VIK
-231 ERAELELIYSKLR
+231 SV
-244 DTSLSTRE
+244 RE
-252 RTAAINE
+252 F
-259 WVKRYPEY
+259 K
-267 AGILDG
+267 G
-273 EQVSLSKLESSYRA
+273 
-287 LSKEIYANAVAR
+287 SKEEERKKVTELNRTYGETFGYYQTLSEWYDTLMKKSSDYIEILVLEQKARKWLDKAVEESDKADKLKAEGVESHRPWFGAGGKIHKFFGGGSTDRFGSDPALVAYNKTLKDIYDA
-299 NYADRIADLS
+299 
-309 VRKEKEEIR
+309 EEDA
-318 RLNQKLTVAR
+318 LKR
-328 AEEDLKKQEEDFSR
+328 AEEFQDKAARIKEGTNINTVVSGSVEELENSIAEKRKALKKLTNKED
-342 KEQEGF
+342 
-348 GTATAKI
+348 
-355 DARKK
+355 
-360 VEASRRN
+360 
-367 VEEQKRI
+367 
-374 YNDILGNLQAYE
+374 Y
-386 NNIAAIE
+386 
-393 KRIKTADLF
+393 
-402 PQPEEGTYDY
+402 
-412 WTAQKERSEAVLK
+412 
-425 EIRSDIKRTLDE
+425 E
-437 AAGEGRDLFS
+437 AAMKVIEAEEKKLETITGKKNKDGGRNAS
-447 LGIDKSTVEA
+447 
-457 YRKATGEL
+457 
-465 KTAEKELKAY
+465 
-475 ETKERRV
+475 
-482 PGRTPT
+482 
-488 DYQNELS
+488 DYQDALS

-509 IALMAEGSAKRKA
+509 IALMAEGRAKRKA

-563 IRQDASSQRVIAGVQ
+563 IRQDASSQRVIAGVR

-720 SMDEYAKAQE
+720 SMDEYANAQE
-730 SVQKAQEDLNTV
+730 TARQAQEDLNTV

-751 VYRDETGKLTTKLLT
+751 LYRDETGKLVTELLT

-772 KLTEAQENRRR
+772 KLSEAQENRRR

-813 EGFGVSEDENA
+813 EGFGVSVDENA

-831 NTMSEGI
+831 NTMSEGF

-967 QREDISST
+967 QREGISST

-1037 AWLEV
+1037 AWQEV

-1121 WSGLRRKRTQVVTE
+1121 QGRRGRSRYKVVTE

-1141 QAEHDMLKEA
+1141 ETEHDMLKEA

-1167 EIFGWKGDG
+1167 EIFGWQGDSAG
-1176 TESQSG
+1176 SQSG
-1182 RGGAFTAMT
+1182 RSGAFTTMT

>member
-1 MQPIKLEIFLDDK
+1 MQPIKLEIFLDDR
-14 TLAGMKSVEGN
+14 TLAGMKSAEGN
-25 LAALE
+25 IAALE

-40 QGELKQLERQYKQ
+40 QGELKQLERQYRQ

-74 IGSLK
+74 IGGLK

-88 KRQANETPL
+88 KKQASETPL

-102 APKLNQVKMTM
+102 APKLNQVRMTM

-147 ARREYELMTAAGKK
+147 ARKEYELMTAAGKK
-161 ATPVWKQVAS
+161 ATPVWKQVAAS
-171 AMFSPQTALATLIT
+171 LFSPQTALAALIT
-185 LTVMYSKEIWAS
+185 LTVVYGKEIGEW
-197 IKGLGGARDATLE
+197 IKGLFGGKNAMDELRESMRETYEVEKEANATFVKSRFEMDRVIKSVKEFKGSKEEERKKVTELNRTYGETFGYYQTLSEWYDTLMKKSSDYIEVLVLEQKARKWLDKAVEESDKADKLKAEGAESHRPWFGAGGKIHKFFGGGSTDQFGSDPASVVYNKKLKDIYDAE
-210 LLSAEQEMALAR
+210 EDAL
-222 NKAQESIKK
+222 K
-231 ERAELELIYSKLR
+231 RAEEFQDK
-244 DTSLSTRE
+244 
-252 RTAAINE
+252 AARIKEGTNINT
-259 WVKRYPEY
+259 V
-267 AGILDG
+267 
-273 EQVSLSKLESSYRA
+273 VSGSVEELESSIAEKRKA
-287 LSKEIYANAVAR
+287 LK
-299 NYADRIADLS
+299 
-309 VRKEKEEIR
+309 
-318 RLNQKLTVAR
+318 KLTNKEDYEAAMKVIE
-328 AEEDLKKQEEDFSR
+328 AEEKKLETIT
-342 KEQEGF
+342 G
-348 GTATAKI
+348 
-355 DARKK
+355 KK
-360 VEASRRN
+360 NKDGGRNAS
-367 VEEQKRI
+367 
-374 YNDILGNLQAYE
+374 
-386 NNIAAIE
+386 
-393 KRIKTADLF
+393 
-402 PQPEEGTYDY
+402 
-412 WTAQKERSEAVLK
+412 
-425 EIRSDIKRTLDE
+425 
-437 AAGEGRDLFS
+437 
-447 LGIDKSTVEA
+447 
-457 YRKATGEL
+457 
-465 KTAEKELKAY
+465 
-475 ETKERRV
+475 
-482 PGRTPT
+482 
-488 DYQNELS
+488 DYQDALS

-563 IRQDASSQRVIAGVQ
+563 IRQDASSQRVVAGVQ
-578 YMQEVYEEEKQF
+578 YMQDVYDEEKQF

-630 EKAMLKRRREDEL
+630 EKAILKRRREDEL

-657 ADVFGNLDTQ
+657 ADVFGNLDAQ

-720 SMDEYAKAQE
+720 SMDEYANAQE
-730 SVQKAQEDLNTV
+730 TVQKAQEDLNTV
-742 MAGGKVITG
+742 MAGGKVTTG
-751 VYRDETGKLTTKLLT
+751 LYRDETGKLVTGLLT

-772 KLTEAQENRRR
+772 KLAEAQENRRR

-813 EGFGVSEDENA
+813 EGFGVSVDENA

-967 QREDISST
+967 QREGISST

-1037 AWLEV
+1037 AWQEV

-1052 ISFENVR
+1052 ISFESVR

-1089 NSMLSESYNER
+1089 NSMLSESYNGR
-1100 IKEWYDSFA
+1100 LREWYDSFA

-1121 WSGLRRKRTQVVTE
+1121 QGRRGRNRYKVTTE
-1135 AAGVLN
+1135 AAGVLS
-1141 QAEHDMLKEA
+1141 QTEYDALKDS
-1151 WDSIVSDA
+1151 WNSIVSDA
-1159 LAQRDAMK
+1159 LAERDAMK
-1167 EIFGWKGDG
+1167 EIFGWQGDPAS
-1176 TESQSG
+1176 SQSG
-1182 RGGAFTAMT
+1182 RSGAFTTMT

-1240 RYLEGINEIMEYFRN
+1240 RYLESINEIMEYFRN
-1255 NGIKVS
+1255 NGIEVS

>member
-1 MQPIKLEIFLDDK
+1 MQPIKLEIFLDDR
-14 TLAGMKSVEGN
+14 TLAGMKSAEGN
-25 LAALE
+25 IAALE

-40 QGELKQLERQYKQ
+40 QGELKQLERQYRQ

-74 IGSLK
+74 IGGLK

-88 KRQANETPL
+88 KRQAGETPL

-102 APKLNQVKMTM
+102 APKLNQVRMTM

-147 ARREYELMTAAGKK
+147 ARKEYELMTAAGKK
-161 ATPVWKQVAS
+161 ATPVWKQVAAS
-171 AMFSPQTALATLIT
+171 LFSPQTALAALIT
-185 LTVMYSKEIWAS
+185 LTVVYGKEIGEW
-197 IKGLGGARDATLE
+197 IKGLFGGKNAMDELRESMRETYEVEKEANATFVK
-210 LLSAEQEMALAR
+210 SRFEMDR
-222 NKAQESIKK
+222 VIKSVK
-231 ERAELELIYSKLR
+231 EFK
-244 DTSLSTRE
+244 
-252 RTAAINE
+252 
-259 WVKRYPEY
+259 
-267 AGILDG
+267 G
-273 EQVSLSKLESSYRA
+273 
-287 LSKEIYANAVAR
+287 SKEEERKKVTELNRTYGETFGYYQTLSEWYDTLMKKSSDYIEVLVLEQKARKWLDKAVEESDKADKLKAEGAESHRPWFGAGGKIHKFFGGGSTDQFGSDPASVVYNKKLKDIYDA
-299 NYADRIADLS
+299 
-309 VRKEKEEIR
+309 EEDA
-318 RLNQKLTVAR
+318 LKR
-328 AEEDLKKQEEDFSR
+328 AEEFQDKAARIKEGTNINTVVSGSVEELENSIAEKRKALKKLTNKED
-342 KEQEGF
+342 
-348 GTATAKI
+348 
-355 DARKK
+355 
-360 VEASRRN
+360 
-367 VEEQKRI
+367 
-374 YNDILGNLQAYE
+374 Y
-386 NNIAAIE
+386 
-393 KRIKTADLF
+393 
-402 PQPEEGTYDY
+402 
-412 WTAQKERSEAVLK
+412 
-425 EIRSDIKRTLDE
+425 E
-437 AAGEGRDLFS
+437 AAMKVIEAEEKKLETITGKKNKDGGRNAS
-447 LGIDKSTVEA
+447 
-457 YRKATGEL
+457 
-465 KTAEKELKAY
+465 
-475 ETKERRV
+475 
-482 PGRTPT
+482 
-488 DYQNELS
+488 DYQDALS

-563 IRQDASSQRVIAGVQ
+563 IRQDASSQRVVAGVQ
-578 YMQEVYEEEKQF
+578 YMQDVYDEEKQF

-667 STEALSALRDKLKEY
+667 STESLSALRDKLKEY

-720 SMDEYAKAQE
+720 SMDEYANAQE
-730 SVQKAQEDLNTV
+730 TVQKAQEDLNTV

-751 VYRDETGKLTTKLLT
+751 LYRDETGKLVTGLLT

-813 EGFGVSEDENA
+813 EGFGVSVDENA

-967 QREDISST
+967 QREGISST

-1037 AWLEV
+1037 AWQEV

-1052 ISFENVR
+1052 ISFESVR

-1089 NSMLSESYNER
+1089 NSMLSESYNGR
-1100 IKEWYDSFA
+1100 LREWYDSFA

-1121 WSGLRRKRTQVVTE
+1121 QGRRGRNRYKVTTE
-1135 AAGVLN
+1135 AAGVLS
-1141 QAEHDMLKEA
+1141 QTEYDALKDS

-1159 LAQRDAMK
+1159 LAERDAMK
-1167 EIFGWKGDG
+1167 EIFGWKGDPAS
-1176 TESQSG
+1176 SQSG
-1182 RGGAFTAMT
+1182 RSGAFTAMT

-1230 VSIAENTAYC
+1230 VSITENTAYC
-1240 RYLEGINEIMEYFRN
+1240 RYLESINEIMEYFRN
-1255 NGIKVS
+1255 NGIEVS

>member
-14 TLAGMKSVEGN
+14 TLAGMKSAEGN
-25 LAALE
+25 IAALE

-134 SNNIPMFTDAVSN
+134 SNNIPMFTDAVGN
-147 ARREYELMTAAGKK
+147 ARKEYELMTAAGKK
-161 ATPVWKQVAS
+161 ATPVWKQVAAS
-171 AMFSPQTALATLIT
+171 LFSPQTALAALIT
-185 LTVMYSKEIWAS
+185 LTVVYGKEIGEW
-197 IKGLGGARDATLE
+197 IKGLFGGKNAMDELRESMRETYEVEKEANATFVK
-210 LLSAEQEMALAR
+210 SRFEMDR
-222 NKAQESIKK
+222 VIK
-231 ERAELELIYSKLR
+231 SV
-244 DTSLSTRE
+244 RE
-252 RTAAINE
+252 F
-259 WVKRYPEY
+259 K
-267 AGILDG
+267 G
-273 EQVSLSKLESSYRA
+273 
-287 LSKEIYANAVAR
+287 SKEEERKKVTELNRTYGETFGYYQTLSEWYDTLMKKSSDYIEILVLEQKARKWLDKAVEESDKADKLKAEGVESHRPWFGAGGKIHKFFGGGSTDQFGSDPALVAYNKMLKDIYDA
-299 NYADRIADLS
+299 
-309 VRKEKEEIR
+309 EEDA
-318 RLNQKLTVAR
+318 LKR
-328 AEEDLKKQEEDFSR
+328 AEEFQDKAARIKEGTNINTVVSGSVEELENSIAEKRKALKKLTNKED
-342 KEQEGF
+342 
-348 GTATAKI
+348 
-355 DARKK
+355 
-360 VEASRRN
+360 
-367 VEEQKRI
+367 
-374 YNDILGNLQAYE
+374 Y
-386 NNIAAIE
+386 
-393 KRIKTADLF
+393 
-402 PQPEEGTYDY
+402 
-412 WTAQKERSEAVLK
+412 
-425 EIRSDIKRTLDE
+425 E
-437 AAGEGRDLFS
+437 AAMKVIEAEEKKLETITGKKNKDGGRNAS
-447 LGIDKSTVEA
+447 
-457 YRKATGEL
+457 
-465 KTAEKELKAY
+465 
-475 ETKERRV
+475 
-482 PGRTPT
+482 
-488 DYQNELS
+488 DYQDALS

-550 KAGNPVAPGEADR
+550 KAGNPVAPGEAGR

-705 DLKLADRKPFRELKR
+705 DLKLTDRKPFRELKR
-720 SMDEYAKAQE
+720 SMDEYANAQE
-730 SVQKAQEDLNTV
+730 TTRQAQEDLNTV
-742 MAGGKVITG
+742 MAGGKVITSL
-751 VYRDETGKLTTKLLT
+751 YRDETGKLVTELLT

-772 KLTEAQENRRR
+772 KLSEAQENRRR

-813 EGFGVSEDENA
+813 EGFGVSVDENA

-967 QREDISST
+967 QREGISST

-1037 AWLEV
+1037 AWQEV

-1121 WSGLRRKRTQVVTE
+1121 QGRRGRSRYKVVTE

-1141 QAEHDMLKEA
+1141 ETEHDMLKEA

-1167 EIFGWKGDG
+1167 EIFGWQGDSAG
-1176 TESQSG
+1176 SQSG
-1182 RGGAFTAMT
+1182 RSGAFTTMT

>member
-1 MQPIKLEIFLDDK
+1 MQPIKLEIFLDDR
-14 TLAGMKSVEGN
+14 TLAGMKSAEGN
-25 LAALE
+25 IAALE

-40 QGELKQLERQYKQ
+40 QGELKQLERQYRQ

-74 IGSLK
+74 IGGLK

-88 KRQANETPL
+88 KRQAGETPL

-102 APKLNQVKMTM
+102 APKLNQVRMTM

-147 ARREYELMTAAGKK
+147 ARKDYELMTAAGKK
-161 ATPVWKQVAS
+161 ATPVWKQVAAS
-171 AMFSPQTALATLIT
+171 LFSPQTALAALIT
-185 LTVMYSKEIWAS
+185 LTVVYRKEIGEW
-197 IKGLGGARDATLE
+197 IKGLFGGKNAMDELRESMRETYEVEKEANATFVKSRFEMDRVIKSVKEFKGSKEEERKKVTELNRTYGETFGYYQTLSEWYDTLMKKSSDYIEILVLEQKARKWLDKAVEESDKADKLKAEGVEAHRPWFGAGGKIHKFFGGGSTDQFGSDPALVAYNRKLKGIYDAE
-210 LLSAEQEMALAR
+210 EDAL
-222 NKAQESIKK
+222 K
-231 ERAELELIYSKLR
+231 RAEEFQDK
-244 DTSLSTRE
+244 
-252 RTAAINE
+252 AARIKEGTNINT
-259 WVKRYPEY
+259 V
-267 AGILDG
+267 
-273 EQVSLSKLESSYRA
+273 VSGSVEELESSIAEKRKA
-287 LSKEIYANAVAR
+287 LK
-299 NYADRIADLS
+299 
-309 VRKEKEEIR
+309 
-318 RLNQKLTVAR
+318 KLTNKEDYEAAMKVIE
-328 AEEDLKKQEEDFSR
+328 AEEKKLETIT
-342 KEQEGF
+342 G
-348 GTATAKI
+348 
-355 DARKK
+355 KK
-360 VEASRRN
+360 NKDGGRNAS
-367 VEEQKRI
+367 
-374 YNDILGNLQAYE
+374 
-386 NNIAAIE
+386 
-393 KRIKTADLF
+393 
-402 PQPEEGTYDY
+402 
-412 WTAQKERSEAVLK
+412 
-425 EIRSDIKRTLDE
+425 
-437 AAGEGRDLFS
+437 
-447 LGIDKSTVEA
+447 
-457 YRKATGEL
+457 
-465 KTAEKELKAY
+465 
-475 ETKERRV
+475 
-482 PGRTPT
+482 
-488 DYQNELS
+488 DYQDALS

-563 IRQDASSQRVIAGVQ
+563 IRQDASSQRVVAGVQ
-578 YMQEVYEEEKQF
+578 YMQDVYDEEKQF

-657 ADVFGNLDTQ
+657 ADVFGNLDAQ

-720 SMDEYAKAQE
+720 SMDEYANAQGT
-730 SVQKAQEDLNTV
+730 VQKAQEDLNTV

-751 VYRDETGKLTTKLLT
+751 LYRDETGKLVTGLLT

-813 EGFGVSEDENA
+813 EGFGVSVDENA

-967 QREDISST
+967 QREGISST

-1037 AWLEV
+1037 AWQEV

-1052 ISFENVR
+1052 ISFESVR

-1082 YMQKAML
+1082 YMQRAML

-1100 IKEWYDSFA
+1100 LRKWYDSFA

-1121 WSGLRRKRTQVVTE
+1121 QGRRGRNRYKVTTE
-1135 AAGVLN
+1135 AAGVLS
-1141 QAEHDMLKEA
+1141 QTEYDALKES

-1159 LAQRDAMK
+1159 LAERDAMK
-1167 EIFGWKGDG
+1167 EIFGWQGDPAS
-1176 TESQSG
+1176 SQSG
-1182 RGGAFTAMT
+1182 RNGAFTTMT

-1240 RYLEGINEIMEYFRN
+1240 RYLESINEIMEYFRN
-1255 NGIKVS
+1255 NGIEVS

>member
-1 MQPIKLEIFLDDK
+1 
-14 TLAGMKSVEGN
+14 MKSVEGN

-197 IKGLGGARDATLE
+197 IK
-210 LLSAEQEMALAR
+210 AEQEMALAR

-730 SVQKAQEDLNTV
+730 SVQKAQEDSNTV
-742 MAGGKVITG
+742 IAGGKVITG

-813 EGFGVSEDENA
+813 EGFGVSVDENA

-1016 FWSELHEDTRKYL
+1016 FWSELHDTRKYL

>member
-1 MQPIKLEIFLDDK
+1 
-14 TLAGMKSVEGN
+14 MKSAEGN
-25 LAALE
+25 IAALE

-40 QGELKQLERQYKQ
+40 QGELKQLERQYRQ

-74 IGSLK
+74 IGGLK

-88 KRQANETPL
+88 KRQAGETPL

-102 APKLNQVKMTM
+102 APKLNQVRMTM

-147 ARREYELMTAAGKK
+147 ARKEYELMTAAGKK
-161 ATPVWKQVAS
+161 ATPVWKQVAAS
-171 AMFSPQTALATLIT
+171 LFSPQTALAALIT
-185 LTVMYSKEIWAS
+185 LTVVYGKEIGEW
-197 IKGLGGARDATLE
+197 IKGLFGGKNAMDELRESMRETYEVEKEANATFVKSRFEMDRVIKSVKEFKGSKEEERKKVTELNRTYGETFGYYQTLSEWYDTLMKKSSDYIEVLVQEQKARKWLDKAVEESDKADKLKAEGAESHRPWFGAGGKIHKFFGGGSTDQFGSDPASVVYNKKLKDIYDAE
-210 LLSAEQEMALAR
+210 EDAL
-222 NKAQESIKK
+222 K
-231 ERAELELIYSKLR
+231 RAEEFQDK
-244 DTSLSTRE
+244 
-252 RTAAINE
+252 AARIKEGTNINT
-259 WVKRYPEY
+259 V
-267 AGILDG
+267 
-273 EQVSLSKLESSYRA
+273 VSGSVEELESSIAEKRKA
-287 LSKEIYANAVAR
+287 LK
-299 NYADRIADLS
+299 
-309 VRKEKEEIR
+309 
-318 RLNQKLTVAR
+318 KLTNKEDYEAAMKVIE
-328 AEEDLKKQEEDFSR
+328 AEEKKLETIT
-342 KEQEGF
+342 G
-348 GTATAKI
+348 
-355 DARKK
+355 KK
-360 VEASRRN
+360 NKDGGRNAS
-367 VEEQKRI
+367 
-374 YNDILGNLQAYE
+374 
-386 NNIAAIE
+386 
-393 KRIKTADLF
+393 
-402 PQPEEGTYDY
+402 
-412 WTAQKERSEAVLK
+412 
-425 EIRSDIKRTLDE
+425 
-437 AAGEGRDLFS
+437 
-447 LGIDKSTVEA
+447 
-457 YRKATGEL
+457 
-465 KTAEKELKAY
+465 
-475 ETKERRV
+475 
-482 PGRTPT
+482 
-488 DYQNELS
+488 DYQDALS

-563 IRQDASSQRVIAGVQ
+563 IRQDASSQRVVAGVQ
-578 YMQEVYEEEKQF
+578 YMQDVYDEEKQF

-630 EKAMLKRRREDEL
+630 EKAILKRRREDEL

-657 ADVFGNLDTQ
+657 ADVFGNLDAQ

-720 SMDEYAKAQE
+720 SMDEYANAQE
-730 SVQKAQEDLNTV
+730 TVQKAQEDLNTV

-751 VYRDETGKLTTKLLT
+751 LYRDETGKLVTGLLT

-772 KLTEAQENRRR
+772 KLAEAQENRRR

-813 EGFGVSEDENA
+813 EGFGVSVDENA

-967 QREDISST
+967 QREGISST

-1037 AWLEV
+1037 AWQEV

-1052 ISFENVR
+1052 ISFESVR

-1089 NSMLSESYNER
+1089 NSMLSESYNGR
-1100 IKEWYDSFA
+1100 LREWYDSFA

-1121 WSGLRRKRTQVVTE
+1121 QGRRGRNRYKVTTE
-1135 AAGVLN
+1135 AAGVLS
-1141 QAEHDMLKEA
+1141 QTEYDALKDS
-1151 WDSIVSDA
+1151 WNSIVSDA
-1159 LAQRDAMK
+1159 LAERDAMK
-1167 EIFGWKGDG
+1167 EIFGWQGDPAS
-1176 TESQSG
+1176 SQSG
-1182 RGGAFTAMT
+1182 RSGAFTTMT

-1240 RYLEGINEIMEYFRN
+1240 RYLESINEIMEYFRN
-1255 NGIKVS
+1255 NGIEVS

>member
-1 MQPIKLEIFLDDK
+1 MQPIKLEIFLDDR
-14 TLAGMKSVEGN
+14 TLAGMKSAEGN
-25 LAALE
+25 IAALE

-40 QGELKQLERQYKQ
+40 QKELKQLERQYRQ

-74 IGSLK
+74 IGGLK

-88 KRQANETPL
+88 KRQAGETPL

-102 APKLNQVKMTM
+102 APKLNQVRMTM

-147 ARREYELMTAAGKK
+147 ARKEYELMTAAGKK
-161 ATPVWKQVAS
+161 ATPVWKQVAAS
-171 AMFSPQTALATLIT
+171 LFSPQTALAALIT
-185 LTVMYSKEIWAS
+185 LTVVYRKEIGEW
-197 IKGLGGARDATLE
+197 IKGLFGGKNAMDELRESMRETYEVEKEANATFVK
-210 LLSAEQEMALAR
+210 SRFEMDR
-222 NKAQESIKK
+222 VIKSVK
-231 ERAELELIYSKLR
+231 EFK
-244 DTSLSTRE
+244 
-252 RTAAINE
+252 
-259 WVKRYPEY
+259 
-267 AGILDG
+267 G
-273 EQVSLSKLESSYRA
+273 
-287 LSKEIYANAVAR
+287 SKEEERKKVTELNRTYGETFGYYQTLSEWYDTLMKKSSDYIEVLVLEQKARKWLDKAVEESDKADKLKAEGVEAHRPWFGAGGKIHKFFGGGSTDQFGSDPALVAYNRKLKGIYDA
-299 NYADRIADLS
+299 
-309 VRKEKEEIR
+309 EEDA
-318 RLNQKLTVAR
+318 LKR
-328 AEEDLKKQEEDFSR
+328 AEEFQDKAARIKEGTNINTVVSGSVEELENSIAEKRKALKKLTNKED
-342 KEQEGF
+342 
-348 GTATAKI
+348 
-355 DARKK
+355 
-360 VEASRRN
+360 
-367 VEEQKRI
+367 
-374 YNDILGNLQAYE
+374 Y
-386 NNIAAIE
+386 
-393 KRIKTADLF
+393 
-402 PQPEEGTYDY
+402 
-412 WTAQKERSEAVLK
+412 
-425 EIRSDIKRTLDE
+425 E
-437 AAGEGRDLFS
+437 AAMKVIEAEEKKLETITGKKNKDGGRNAS
-447 LGIDKSTVEA
+447 
-457 YRKATGEL
+457 
-465 KTAEKELKAY
+465 
-475 ETKERRV
+475 
-482 PGRTPT
+482 
-488 DYQNELS
+488 DYQDALS

-563 IRQDASSQRVIAGVQ
+563 IRQDAFSQRVVAGVQ
-578 YMQEVYEEEKQF
+578 YMQDVYDEEKQF

-657 ADVFGNLDTQ
+657 ADVFGNLDAQ

-720 SMDEYAKAQE
+720 SMDEYANAQE
-730 SVQKAQEDLNTV
+730 TVQKAQEDLNTV

-751 VYRDETGKLTTKLLT
+751 LYRDETGKLVTGLLT

-772 KLTEAQENRRR
+772 KLAEAQENRRR

-813 EGFGVSEDENA
+813 EGFGVSVDENA

-967 QREDISST
+967 QREGISST

-1037 AWLEV
+1037 AWQEV

-1052 ISFENVR
+1052 ISFESVR

-1089 NSMLSESYNER
+1089 NSMLSESYNGR
-1100 IKEWYDSFA
+1100 LREWYDSFA

-1121 WSGLRRKRTQVVTE
+1121 QGRRGRNRYKVTTE
-1135 AAGVLN
+1135 AAGVLS
-1141 QAEHDMLKEA
+1141 QTEYDALKDS
-1151 WDSIVSDA
+1151 WNSIVSDA
-1159 LAQRDAMK
+1159 LAERDAMK
-1167 EIFGWKGDG
+1167 EIFGWQGDPAS
-1176 TESQSG
+1176 SQSG
-1182 RGGAFTAMT
+1182 RSGAFTTMT

-1240 RYLEGINEIMEYFRN
+1240 RYLESINEIMEYFRN
-1255 NGIKVS
+1255 NGIEVS

>member
-1 MQPIKLEIFLDDK
+1 MQPIKLEIFLDDR
-14 TLAGMKSVEGN
+14 TLAGMKSAEGN
-25 LAALE
+25 IAALE

-40 QGELKQLERQYKQ
+40 QGELKQLERQYRQ

-74 IGSLK
+74 IGGLK

-88 KRQANETPL
+88 KKQASETPL

-102 APKLNQVKMTM
+102 APKLNQVRMTM

-147 ARREYELMTAAGKK
+147 ARKEYELMTAAGKK
-161 ATPVWKQVAS
+161 ATPVWKQVAAS
-171 AMFSPQTALATLIT
+171 LFSPQTALAALIT
-185 LTVMYSKEIWAS
+185 LTVVYGKEIGEW
-197 IKGLGGARDATLE
+197 IKGLFGGKNAMDELRESMRETYEVEKEANATFVKSRFEMDRVIKSVKEFKGSKEEERKKVTELNRTYGETFGYYQTLSEWYDTLMKKSSDYIEVLVLEQKARKWLDKAVEESDKADKLKAEGAESHRPWFGAGGKIHKFFGGGSTDQFGSDPASVVYNKKLKDIYDAE
-210 LLSAEQEMALAR
+210 EDAL
-222 NKAQESIKK
+222 K
-231 ERAELELIYSKLR
+231 RAEEFQDK
-244 DTSLSTRE
+244 
-252 RTAAINE
+252 AARIKEGTNINT
-259 WVKRYPEY
+259 V
-267 AGILDG
+267 
-273 EQVSLSKLESSYRA
+273 VSGSVEELESSIAEKRKA
-287 LSKEIYANAVAR
+287 LK
-299 NYADRIADLS
+299 
-309 VRKEKEEIR
+309 
-318 RLNQKLTVAR
+318 KLTNKEDYEAAMKVIE
-328 AEEDLKKQEEDFSR
+328 AEEKKLETIT
-342 KEQEGF
+342 G
-348 GTATAKI
+348 
-355 DARKK
+355 KK
-360 VEASRRN
+360 NKDGGRNAS
-367 VEEQKRI
+367 
-374 YNDILGNLQAYE
+374 
-386 NNIAAIE
+386 
-393 KRIKTADLF
+393 
-402 PQPEEGTYDY
+402 
-412 WTAQKERSEAVLK
+412 
-425 EIRSDIKRTLDE
+425 
-437 AAGEGRDLFS
+437 
-447 LGIDKSTVEA
+447 
-457 YRKATGEL
+457 
-465 KTAEKELKAY
+465 
-475 ETKERRV
+475 
-482 PGRTPT
+482 
-488 DYQNELS
+488 DYQDALS

-563 IRQDASSQRVIAGVQ
+563 IRQDASSQRVVAGVQ
-578 YMQEVYEEEKQF
+578 YMQDVYDEEKQF

-630 EKAMLKRRREDEL
+630 EKAILKRRREDEL

-657 ADVFGNLDTQ
+657 ADVFGNLDAQ

-720 SMDEYAKAQE
+720 SMDEYANAQE
-730 SVQKAQEDLNTV
+730 TVQKAQEDLNTV

-751 VYRDETGKLTTKLLT
+751 LYRDETGKLVTGLLT

-772 KLTEAQENRRR
+772 KLAEAQENRRR

-813 EGFGVSEDENA
+813 EGFGVSVDENA

-967 QREDISST
+967 QREGISST

-1016 FWSELHEDTRKYL
+1016 FWSELHKDTRKYL

-1037 AWLEV
+1037 AWQEV

-1052 ISFENVR
+1052 ISFESVR

-1089 NSMLSESYNER
+1089 NSMLSESYNGR
-1100 IKEWYDSFA
+1100 LREWYDSFA

-1121 WSGLRRKRTQVVTE
+1121 QGRRGRNRYKVTTE
-1135 AAGVLN
+1135 AAGVLS
-1141 QAEHDMLKEA
+1141 QTEYDALKDS
-1151 WDSIVSDA
+1151 WNSIVSDA
-1159 LAQRDAMK
+1159 LAERDAMK
-1167 EIFGWKGDG
+1167 EIFGWQGDPAS
-1176 TESQSG
+1176 SQSG
-1182 RGGAFTAMT
+1182 RSGAFTTMT

-1240 RYLEGINEIMEYFRN
+1240 RYLESINEIMEYFRN
-1255 NGIKVS
+1255 NGIEVS

>member
-14 TLAGMKSVEGN
+14 TLAGMKSAEGN
-25 LAALE
+25 IAALE

-134 SNNIPMFTDAVSN
+134 SNNIPMFTDAVGN
-147 ARREYELMTAAGKK
+147 ARKEYELMTAAGKK
-161 ATPVWKQVAS
+161 ATPVWKQVAAS
-171 AMFSPQTALATLIT
+171 LFSPQTALAALIT
-185 LTVMYSKEIWAS
+185 LTVVYGKEIGEW
-197 IKGLGGARDATLE
+197 IKGLFGGKNAMDELRESMRETYEVEKEANATFVK
-210 LLSAEQEMALAR
+210 SRFEMDR
-222 NKAQESIKK
+222 VIK
-231 ERAELELIYSKLR
+231 SV
-244 DTSLSTRE
+244 RE
-252 RTAAINE
+252 F
-259 WVKRYPEY
+259 K
-267 AGILDG
+267 G
-273 EQVSLSKLESSYRA
+273 
-287 LSKEIYANAVAR
+287 SKEEERKKVTELNRTYGETFGYYQTLSEWYDTLMKKSSDYIEILVLEQKARKWLDKAVEESDKADKLKAEGVESHRPWFGAGGKIHKFFGGGSTDRFGSDPALVAYNKMLKDIYDA
-299 NYADRIADLS
+299 
-309 VRKEKEEIR
+309 EEDA
-318 RLNQKLTVAR
+318 LKR
-328 AEEDLKKQEEDFSR
+328 AEEFQDKAARIKEGTNINTVVSGSVEELENSIAEKRKALKKLTNKED
-342 KEQEGF
+342 
-348 GTATAKI
+348 
-355 DARKK
+355 
-360 VEASRRN
+360 
-367 VEEQKRI
+367 
-374 YNDILGNLQAYE
+374 Y
-386 NNIAAIE
+386 
-393 KRIKTADLF
+393 
-402 PQPEEGTYDY
+402 
-412 WTAQKERSEAVLK
+412 
-425 EIRSDIKRTLDE
+425 E
-437 AAGEGRDLFS
+437 AAMKVIEAEEKKLETITGKKNKDGGRNAS
-447 LGIDKSTVEA
+447 
-457 YRKATGEL
+457 
-465 KTAEKELKAY
+465 
-475 ETKERRV
+475 
-482 PGRTPT
+482 
-488 DYQNELS
+488 DYQDALS

-550 KAGNPVAPGEADR
+550 KAGNPVAPGEAGR

-720 SMDEYAKAQE
+720 SMDEYANAQE
-730 SVQKAQEDLNTV
+730 TARQAQEDLNTV

-751 VYRDETGKLTTKLLT
+751 LYRDETGKLVTELLT

-772 KLTEAQENRRR
+772 KLSEAQENRRR

-813 EGFGVSEDENA
+813 EGFGVSVDENA

-967 QREDISST
+967 QREGISST

-991 ADGRMTGLFDLS
+991 ADGRMTGLFELS

-1037 AWLEV
+1037 AWQEV

-1121 WSGLRRKRTQVVTE
+1121 QGRRGRSRYKVVTE

-1141 QAEHDMLKEA
+1141 ETEHDMLKEA

-1167 EIFGWKGDG
+1167 EIFGWQGDSAG
-1176 TESQSG
+1176 SQSG
-1182 RGGAFTAMT
+1182 RSGAFTTMT

>member
-1 MQPIKLEIFLDDK
+1 
-14 TLAGMKSVEGN
+14 MKSAEGN

-134 SNNIPMFTDAVSN
+134 SNNIPMFTDAVGN
-147 ARREYELMTAAGKK
+147 ARKEYELMTAAGKK
-161 ATPVWKQVAS
+161 ATPVWKQVAAS
-171 AMFSPQTALATLIT
+171 LFSPQTALAALIT
-185 LTVMYSKEIWAS
+185 LTVVYGKEIGEW
-197 IKGLGGARDATLE
+197 IKGLFGGKNAMDELRESMRETYEVEKEANATFVK
-210 LLSAEQEMALAR
+210 SRFEMDR
-222 NKAQESIKK
+222 VIK
-231 ERAELELIYSKLR
+231 SV
-244 DTSLSTRE
+244 RE
-252 RTAAINE
+252 F
-259 WVKRYPEY
+259 K
-267 AGILDG
+267 G
-273 EQVSLSKLESSYRA
+273 
-287 LSKEIYANAVAR
+287 SKEEERKKVTELNRTYGETFGYYQTLSEWYDTLMKKSSDYIEILVLEQKARKWLDKAVEESDKADKLKAEGVESHRPWFGAGGKIHKFFGGGSTDRFGSDPALVAYNKMLKDIYDA
-299 NYADRIADLS
+299 
-309 VRKEKEEIR
+309 EEDA
-318 RLNQKLTVAR
+318 LKR
-328 AEEDLKKQEEDFSR
+328 AEEFQDKAARIKEGTNINTVVSGSVEELENSIAEKRKALKKLTNKED
-342 KEQEGF
+342 
-348 GTATAKI
+348 
-355 DARKK
+355 
-360 VEASRRN
+360 
-367 VEEQKRI
+367 
-374 YNDILGNLQAYE
+374 Y
-386 NNIAAIE
+386 
-393 KRIKTADLF
+393 
-402 PQPEEGTYDY
+402 
-412 WTAQKERSEAVLK
+412 
-425 EIRSDIKRTLDE
+425 E
-437 AAGEGRDLFS
+437 AAMKVIEAEEKKLETITGKKNKDGGRNAS
-447 LGIDKSTVEA
+447 
-457 YRKATGEL
+457 
-465 KTAEKELKAY
+465 
-475 ETKERRV
+475 
-482 PGRTPT
+482 
-488 DYQNELS
+488 DYQDALS

-528 EQTLAAIDK
+528 EQTLATIDK

-550 KAGNPVAPGEADR
+550 KAGNPVAPGEAGR

-720 SMDEYAKAQE
+720 SMDEYANAQE
-730 SVQKAQEDLNTV
+730 TARQAQEDLNTV

-751 VYRDETGKLTTKLLT
+751 LYRDETGKLVTELLT

-772 KLTEAQENRRR
+772 KLSEAQENRRR

-813 EGFGVSEDENA
+813 EGFGVSVDENA

-967 QREDISST
+967 QREGISST

-1037 AWLEV
+1037 AWQEV

-1121 WSGLRRKRTQVVTE
+1121 QGRRGRSRYKVVTE

-1141 QAEHDMLKEA
+1141 ETEHDMLKEA

-1167 EIFGWKGDG
+1167 EIFGWQGDSAG
-1176 TESQSG
+1176 SQSG
-1182 RGGAFTAMT
+1182 RSGAFTTMT

>member
-1 MQPIKLEIFLDDK
+1 MQPIKLEIFLDDR
-14 TLAGMKSVEGN
+14 TLAGMKSAEGN
-25 LAALE
+25 IAALE

-40 QGELKQLERQYKQ
+40 QGELKQLERQYRQ

-74 IGSLK
+74 IGGLK

-88 KRQANETPL
+88 KRQAGETPL

-102 APKLNQVKMTM
+102 APKLNQVRMTM

-147 ARREYELMTAAGKK
+147 ARKDYELMTAAGKK
-161 ATPVWKQVAS
+161 ATPVWKQVAAS
-171 AMFSPQTALATLIT
+171 LFSPQTALAALIT
-185 LTVMYSKEIWAS
+185 LTVVYRKEIGEW
-197 IKGLGGARDATLE
+197 IKGLFSGKNAMDELRESMRETYEVEKEANATFVKSRFEMDRVIKSVKEFKGSKEEERKKVTELNRTYGETFGYYQTLSEWYDTLMKKSSDYIEILVLEQKARKWLDKAVEESDKADKLKAEGVEAHRPWFGAGGKIHKFFGGGSTDQFGSDPALVAYNRKLKGIYDAE
-210 LLSAEQEMALAR
+210 EDAL
-222 NKAQESIKK
+222 K
-231 ERAELELIYSKLR
+231 RAEEFQDK
-244 DTSLSTRE
+244 
-252 RTAAINE
+252 AARIKEGTNINT
-259 WVKRYPEY
+259 V
-267 AGILDG
+267 
-273 EQVSLSKLESSYRA
+273 VSGSVEELESSIAEKRKA
-287 LSKEIYANAVAR
+287 LK
-299 NYADRIADLS
+299 
-309 VRKEKEEIR
+309 
-318 RLNQKLTVAR
+318 KLTNKEDYEAAMKVIE
-328 AEEDLKKQEEDFSR
+328 AEEKKLETIT
-342 KEQEGF
+342 G
-348 GTATAKI
+348 
-355 DARKK
+355 KK
-360 VEASRRN
+360 NKDGGRNAS
-367 VEEQKRI
+367 
-374 YNDILGNLQAYE
+374 
-386 NNIAAIE
+386 
-393 KRIKTADLF
+393 
-402 PQPEEGTYDY
+402 
-412 WTAQKERSEAVLK
+412 
-425 EIRSDIKRTLDE
+425 
-437 AAGEGRDLFS
+437 
-447 LGIDKSTVEA
+447 
-457 YRKATGEL
+457 
-465 KTAEKELKAY
+465 
-475 ETKERRV
+475 
-482 PGRTPT
+482 
-488 DYQNELS
+488 DYQDALS

-563 IRQDASSQRVIAGVQ
+563 IRQDASSQRVVAGVQ
-578 YMQEVYEEEKQF
+578 YMQDVYDEEKQF

-657 ADVFGNLDTQ
+657 ADVFGNLDAQ

-720 SMDEYAKAQE
+720 SMDEYANAQGT
-730 SVQKAQEDLNTV
+730 VQKAQEDLNTV

-751 VYRDETGKLTTKLLT
+751 LYRDETGKLVTGLLT

-813 EGFGVSEDENA
+813 EGFGVSVDENA

-967 QREDISST
+967 QREGISST

-1037 AWLEV
+1037 AWQEV

-1052 ISFENVR
+1052 ISFESVR

-1082 YMQKAML
+1082 YMQRAML

-1100 IKEWYDSFA
+1100 LRKWYDSFA

-1121 WSGLRRKRTQVVTE
+1121 QGRRGRNRYKVTTE
-1135 AAGVLN
+1135 AAGVLS
-1141 QAEHDMLKEA
+1141 QTEYDALKES

-1159 LAQRDAMK
+1159 LAERDAMK
-1167 EIFGWKGDG
+1167 EIFGWQGDPAS
-1176 TESQSG
+1176 SQSG
-1182 RGGAFTAMT
+1182 RNGAFTTMT

-1240 RYLEGINEIMEYFRN
+1240 RYLESINEIMEYFRN
-1255 NGIKVS
+1255 NGIEVS

>member
-14 TLAGMKSVEGN
+14 TLAGMKSAEGN
-25 LAALE
+25 IAALE

-161 ATPVWKQVAS
+161 ATPVWKQVAAS
-171 AMFSPQTALATLIT
+171 LFSPQTALAALIT
-185 LTVMYSKEIWAS
+185 LTVVYGKEIGEW
-197 IKGLGGARDATLE
+197 IKGLFGGKNAMDELRESMRETYEVEKEANATFVK
-210 LLSAEQEMALAR
+210 SRFEMDR
-222 NKAQESIKK
+222 VIK
-231 ERAELELIYSKLR
+231 SV
-244 DTSLSTRE
+244 RE
-252 RTAAINE
+252 F
-259 WVKRYPEY
+259 K
-267 AGILDG
+267 G
-273 EQVSLSKLESSYRA
+273 
-287 LSKEIYANAVAR
+287 SKEEERKKVTELNRTYGETFGYYQTLSEWYDTLMKKSSDYIEILVLEQKARKWLDKAVEESDKADKLKAEGVESHRPWFGAGGKIHKFFGGGSTDRFGSDPALVAYNKMLKDIYDA
-299 NYADRIADLS
+299 
-309 VRKEKEEIR
+309 EEDA
-318 RLNQKLTVAR
+318 LKR
-328 AEEDLKKQEEDFSR
+328 AEEFQNKAARIKEGTNINTVVSGSVEELENSIAEKRKALKKLTNKED
-342 KEQEGF
+342 
-348 GTATAKI
+348 
-355 DARKK
+355 
-360 VEASRRN
+360 
-367 VEEQKRI
+367 
-374 YNDILGNLQAYE
+374 Y
-386 NNIAAIE
+386 
-393 KRIKTADLF
+393 
-402 PQPEEGTYDY
+402 
-412 WTAQKERSEAVLK
+412 
-425 EIRSDIKRTLDE
+425 E
-437 AAGEGRDLFS
+437 AAMKVIEAEEKKLETITGKKNKDGGRNAS
-447 LGIDKSTVEA
+447 
-457 YRKATGEL
+457 
-465 KTAEKELKAY
+465 
-475 ETKERRV
+475 
-482 PGRTPT
+482 
-488 DYQNELS
+488 DYQDALS

-550 KAGNPVAPGEADR
+550 KAGNPVAPGEAGR

-720 SMDEYAKAQE
+720 SMDEYANAQE
-730 SVQKAQEDLNTV
+730 TARQAQEDLNTV

-751 VYRDETGKLTTKLLT
+751 LYRDETGKLVTELLT

-772 KLTEAQENRRR
+772 KLSEAQENRRR

-813 EGFGVSEDENA
+813 EGFGVSVDENA

-967 QREDISST
+967 QREGISST

-1037 AWLEV
+1037 AWQEV

-1121 WSGLRRKRTQVVTE
+1121 QGRRGRSRYKVVTE

-1141 QAEHDMLKEA
+1141 ETEHDMLKEA

-1167 EIFGWKGDG
+1167 EIFGWQGDSAG
-1176 TESQSG
+1176 SQSG
-1182 RGGAFTAMT
+1182 RSGAFTTMT

>member
-1 MQPIKLEIFLDDK
+1 MQPIKLEIFLDDR
-14 TLAGMKSVEGN
+14 TLAGMKSAEGN
-25 LAALE
+25 IAALE

-40 QGELKQLERQYKQ
+40 QGELKQLERQYRQ

-74 IGSLK
+74 IGGLK

-88 KRQANETPL
+88 KRQAGETPL

-102 APKLNQVKMTM
+102 APKLNQVRMTM

-147 ARREYELMTAAGKK
+147 ARKEYELMTAAGKK
-161 ATPVWKQVAS
+161 ATPVWKQVAAS
-171 AMFSPQTALATLIT
+171 LFSPQTALAALIT
-185 LTVMYSKEIWAS
+185 LTVVYGKEIGEW
-197 IKGLGGARDATLE
+197 IKGLFGGKNAMDELRESMRETYEVEKEANATFVK
-210 LLSAEQEMALAR
+210 SRFEMDR
-222 NKAQESIKK
+222 VIKSVK
-231 ERAELELIYSKLR
+231 EFK
-244 DTSLSTRE
+244 
-252 RTAAINE
+252 
-259 WVKRYPEY
+259 
-267 AGILDG
+267 G
-273 EQVSLSKLESSYRA
+273 
-287 LSKEIYANAVAR
+287 SKEEERKKVTELNRTYGETFGYYQTLSEWYDTLMKKSSDYIEVLVLEQKTRKWLDKAVEESDKADKLKAEGAESHRPWFGAGGKIHKFFGGGSTDQFGSDPASVAYNKKLKDIYDA
-299 NYADRIADLS
+299 
-309 VRKEKEEIR
+309 EEDA
-318 RLNQKLTVAR
+318 LKR
-328 AEEDLKKQEEDFSR
+328 AEEFQDKAARIKEGTNINTVVSGSVEELENSIAEKRKALKKLTNKED
-342 KEQEGF
+342 
-348 GTATAKI
+348 
-355 DARKK
+355 
-360 VEASRRN
+360 
-367 VEEQKRI
+367 
-374 YNDILGNLQAYE
+374 Y
-386 NNIAAIE
+386 
-393 KRIKTADLF
+393 
-402 PQPEEGTYDY
+402 
-412 WTAQKERSEAVLK
+412 
-425 EIRSDIKRTLDE
+425 E
-437 AAGEGRDLFS
+437 AAMKVIEAEEKKLETITGKKNKDGGRNAS
-447 LGIDKSTVEA
+447 
-457 YRKATGEL
+457 
-465 KTAEKELKAY
+465 
-475 ETKERRV
+475 
-482 PGRTPT
+482 
-488 DYQNELS
+488 DYQDALS

-563 IRQDASSQRVIAGVQ
+563 IRQDASSQRVVAGVQ
-578 YMQEVYEEEKQF
+578 YMQDVYDEEKQF

-657 ADVFGNLDTQ
+657 ADVFGNLDAQ

-720 SMDEYAKAQE
+720 SMDEYANAQE
-730 SVQKAQEDLNTV
+730 TVQKAQEDLNTV

-751 VYRDETGKLTTKLLT
+751 LYRDETGKLVTGLLT

-772 KLTEAQENRRR
+772 KLAEAQENRRR

-790 SLQGVAGEMSSY
+790 SLQGGAGEMSSY

-813 EGFGVSEDENA
+813 EGFGVSVDENA

-967 QREDISST
+967 QRESISST
-975 AWEQARRVLGS
+975 AWDQARQVLGN
-986 DFSKV
+986 DFYKV
-991 ADGRMTGLFDLS
+991 SDGRMTGLFDLS
-1003 YEKLVELR
+1003 YEKLVKLR

-1029 EQIIESEE
+1029 EQVIESEE
-1037 AWLEV
+1037 AWQEV

-1052 ISFENVR
+1052 ISFESVR

-1082 YMQKAML
+1082 YMQRAML

-1100 IKEWYDSFA
+1100 LRKWYDSFA

-1121 WSGLRRKRTQVVTE
+1121 QGRRGRNRYKVTTE
-1135 AAGVLN
+1135 AAGVLS
-1141 QAEHDMLKEA
+1141 QTEHDMLKDS
-1151 WDSIVSDA
+1151 WDSIVNDA
-1159 LAQRDAMK
+1159 LAERDAMK
-1167 EIFGWKGDG
+1167 EIFGWKGDPAS
-1176 TESQSG
+1176 SQSG
-1182 RGGAFTAMT
+1182 RSGAFTAMT

-1218 LAKSRKEDHDLL
+1218 LVKSRKEDHDLL
-1230 VSIAENTAYC
+1230 VSITENTAYC
-1240 RYLEGINEIMEYFRN
+1240 RYLESINEIMEYFRN
-1255 NGIKVS
+1255 NGIEVS

>member
-1 MQPIKLEIFLDDK
+1 MQPIKLEIFLDDR
-14 TLAGMKSVEGN
+14 TLAGMKSAEGN
-25 LAALE
+25 IAALE

-40 QGELKQLERQYKQ
+40 QGELKQLERQYRQ

-74 IGSLK
+74 IGGLK

-88 KRQANETPL
+88 KRQAGETPL

-102 APKLNQVKMTM
+102 APKLNQVRMTM

-147 ARREYELMTAAGKK
+147 ARKEYELMTAAGKK
-161 ATPVWKQVAS
+161 ATPVWKQVAAS
-171 AMFSPQTALATLIT
+171 LFSPQTALAALIT
-185 LTVMYSKEIWAS
+185 LTVVYGKEIGEW
-197 IKGLGGARDATLE
+197 IKGLFGGKNAMDELRESMRETYEVEKEANATFVKSRFEMDRVIKSVKEFKGSKEEERKKVTELNRTYGETFGYYQTLSEWYDTLMKKSSDYIEVLVLEQKARKWLDKAVEESDKADKLKAEGAESHRPWFGAGGKIHKFFGGGSTDQFGSDPASVAYNKKFKDIYDAE
-210 LLSAEQEMALAR
+210 EDAL
-222 NKAQESIKK
+222 K
-231 ERAELELIYSKLR
+231 RAEEFQDK
-244 DTSLSTRE
+244 
-252 RTAAINE
+252 AARIKEGTNINT
-259 WVKRYPEY
+259 V
-267 AGILDG
+267 
-273 EQVSLSKLESSYRA
+273 VSGSVEELESSIAEKRKA
-287 LSKEIYANAVAR
+287 LK
-299 NYADRIADLS
+299 
-309 VRKEKEEIR
+309 
-318 RLNQKLTVAR
+318 KLTNKEDYEAAMKVIE
-328 AEEDLKKQEEDFSR
+328 AEEKKLETIT
-342 KEQEGF
+342 G
-348 GTATAKI
+348 
-355 DARKK
+355 KK
-360 VEASRRN
+360 NKDGGRNAS
-367 VEEQKRI
+367 
-374 YNDILGNLQAYE
+374 
-386 NNIAAIE
+386 
-393 KRIKTADLF
+393 
-402 PQPEEGTYDY
+402 
-412 WTAQKERSEAVLK
+412 
-425 EIRSDIKRTLDE
+425 
-437 AAGEGRDLFS
+437 
-447 LGIDKSTVEA
+447 
-457 YRKATGEL
+457 
-465 KTAEKELKAY
+465 
-475 ETKERRV
+475 
-482 PGRTPT
+482 
-488 DYQNELS
+488 DYQDALS

-509 IALMAEGSAKRKA
+509 IVLMVEGSAKRKA

-563 IRQDASSQRVIAGVQ
+563 IRQDASSQRVVAGVQ
-578 YMQEVYEEEKQF
+578 YMQDVYDEEKQF

-657 ADVFGNLDTQ
+657 ADVFGNLDAQ

-720 SMDEYAKAQE
+720 SMDEYANAQGT
-730 SVQKAQEDLNTV
+730 VQKAQEDLNTV

-751 VYRDETGKLTTKLLT
+751 LYRDETGKLVTGLLT

-802 GQAADDVVSML
+802 TQAADDVVSML
-813 EGFGVSEDENA
+813 EGFGVSVDENA

-967 QREDISST
+967 QREGISST

-1037 AWLEV
+1037 AWQEV

-1052 ISFENVR
+1052 ISFESVR

-1082 YMQKAML
+1082 YMQRAML

-1100 IKEWYDSFA
+1100 LRKWYDSFA

-1121 WSGLRRKRTQVVTE
+1121 QGRRGRNRYKVTTE
-1135 AAGVLN
+1135 AAGVLS
-1141 QAEHDMLKEA
+1141 QTEYDALKES

-1159 LAQRDAMK
+1159 LAERDAMK
-1167 EIFGWKGDG
+1167 EIFGWQGDPAS
-1176 TESQSG
+1176 SQSG
-1182 RGGAFTAMT
+1182 RNGASTTMT

-1240 RYLEGINEIMEYFRN
+1240 RYLESINEIMEYFRN
-1255 NGIKVS
+1255 NGIEVS

>member
-14 TLAGMKSVEGN
+14 TLAGMKSAEGN
-25 LAALE
+25 IAALE

-134 SNNIPMFTDAVSN
+134 SNNIPMFTDAVGN
-147 ARREYELMTAAGKK
+147 ARKEYELMTAAGKK
-161 ATPVWKQVAS
+161 ATPVWKQVAAS
-171 AMFSPQTALATLIT
+171 LFSPQTALAALIT
-185 LTVMYSKEIWAS
+185 LTVVYGKEIGEW
-197 IKGLGGARDATLE
+197 IKGLFGGKNAMDELRESMRETYEVEKEANATFVK
-210 LLSAEQEMALAR
+210 SRFEMDR
-222 NKAQESIKK
+222 VIK
-231 ERAELELIYSKLR
+231 SV
-244 DTSLSTRE
+244 RE
-252 RTAAINE
+252 F
-259 WVKRYPEY
+259 K
-267 AGILDG
+267 G
-273 EQVSLSKLESSYRA
+273 
-287 LSKEIYANAVAR
+287 SKEEERKKVTELNRTYGETFGYYQTLSEWYDTLMKKSSDYIEILVLEQKARKWLDKAVEESDKADKLKAEGVESHRPWFGAGGKIHKFFGGGSTDQFGSDPALVAYNKMLKDIYDA
-299 NYADRIADLS
+299 
-309 VRKEKEEIR
+309 EEDA
-318 RLNQKLTVAR
+318 LKR
-328 AEEDLKKQEEDFSR
+328 AEEFQDKAARIKEGTNINTVVSGSVEELENSIAEKRKALKKLTNKED
-342 KEQEGF
+342 
-348 GTATAKI
+348 
-355 DARKK
+355 
-360 VEASRRN
+360 
-367 VEEQKRI
+367 
-374 YNDILGNLQAYE
+374 Y
-386 NNIAAIE
+386 
-393 KRIKTADLF
+393 
-402 PQPEEGTYDY
+402 
-412 WTAQKERSEAVLK
+412 
-425 EIRSDIKRTLDE
+425 E
-437 AAGEGRDLFS
+437 AAMKVIEAEEKKLETITGKKNKDGGRNAS
-447 LGIDKSTVEA
+447 
-457 YRKATGEL
+457 
-465 KTAEKELKAY
+465 
-475 ETKERRV
+475 
-482 PGRTPT
+482 
-488 DYQNELS
+488 DYQDALS

-550 KAGNPVAPGEADR
+550 KAGNPVAPGEAGR

-705 DLKLADRKPFRELKR
+705 DLKLTDRKPFRELKR
-720 SMDEYAKAQE
+720 SMDEYANAQE
-730 SVQKAQEDLNTV
+730 TARQAQEDLNTV

-751 VYRDETGKLTTKLLT
+751 LYRDETGKLVTELLT

-772 KLTEAQENRRR
+772 KLSEAQENRRR

-813 EGFGVSEDENA
+813 EGFGVSVDENA

-967 QREDISST
+967 QREGISST

-1037 AWLEV
+1037 AWQEV
-1042 QETRKEAMTG
+1042 QETHKEAMTG

-1121 WSGLRRKRTQVVTE
+1121 QGRRGRSRYKVVTE

-1141 QAEHDMLKEA
+1141 ETEHDMLKEA

-1167 EIFGWKGDG
+1167 EIFGWQGDSAG
-1176 TESQSG
+1176 SQSG
-1182 RGGAFTAMT
+1182 RSGAFTTMT

>member
-14 TLAGMKSVEGN
+14 TLAGMKSAEGN
-25 LAALE
+25 IAALE

-147 ARREYELMTAAGKK
+147 ARKEYELMTAAGKK
-161 ATPVWKQVAS
+161 ATPVWKQVAAS
-171 AMFSPQTALATLIT
+171 LFSPQTALAALIT
-185 LTVMYSKEIWAS
+185 LTVVYGNEIGEW
-197 IKGLGGARDATLE
+197 IKGLFGGKNAMDELRESMRETYEVEKEANATFVK
-210 LLSAEQEMALAR
+210 SRFEMDR
-222 NKAQESIKK
+222 VIK
-231 ERAELELIYSKLR
+231 SV
-244 DTSLSTRE
+244 RE
-252 RTAAINE
+252 F
-259 WVKRYPEY
+259 K
-267 AGILDG
+267 G
-273 EQVSLSKLESSYRA
+273 
-287 LSKEIYANAVAR
+287 SKEEERKKVTELNRTYGETFGYYQTLSEWYDTLMKKSSDYIEILVLEQKARKWLDKAVEESDKADKLKAEGVESHRPWFGAGGKIHKFFGGGSTDQFGSDPALVAYNKMLKDIYDA
-299 NYADRIADLS
+299 
-309 VRKEKEEIR
+309 EEDA
-318 RLNQKLTVAR
+318 LKR
-328 AEEDLKKQEEDFSR
+328 AEEFQDKAARIKEGTNINTVVSGSVEELENSIAEKRKALKKLTNKED
-342 KEQEGF
+342 
-348 GTATAKI
+348 
-355 DARKK
+355 
-360 VEASRRN
+360 
-367 VEEQKRI
+367 
-374 YNDILGNLQAYE
+374 Y
-386 NNIAAIE
+386 
-393 KRIKTADLF
+393 
-402 PQPEEGTYDY
+402 
-412 WTAQKERSEAVLK
+412 
-425 EIRSDIKRTLDE
+425 E
-437 AAGEGRDLFS
+437 AAMKVIEAEEKKLETITGKKNKDGGRNAS
-447 LGIDKSTVEA
+447 
-457 YRKATGEL
+457 
-465 KTAEKELKAY
+465 
-475 ETKERRV
+475 
-482 PGRTPT
+482 
-488 DYQNELS
+488 DYQDALS

-550 KAGNPVAPGEADR
+550 KAGNPVAPGEAGR

-720 SMDEYAKAQE
+720 SMDEYANAQE
-730 SVQKAQEDLNTV
+730 TARQAQEDLNTV
-742 MAGGKVITG
+742 MAGGKVITSL
-751 VYRDETGKLTTKLLT
+751 YRDETGKLVTELLT

-772 KLTEAQENRRR
+772 KLSEAQENRRR

-813 EGFGVSEDENA
+813 EGFGVSVDENA

-967 QREDISST
+967 QREGISST

-1037 AWLEV
+1037 AWQEV

-1121 WSGLRRKRTQVVTE
+1121 QGRRGRSRYKVVTE

-1141 QAEHDMLKEA
+1141 ETEHDMLKEA

-1167 EIFGWKGDG
+1167 EIFGWQGDSAG
-1176 TESQSG
+1176 SQSG
-1182 RGGAFTAMT
+1182 RSGAFTTMT

>member
-14 TLAGMKSVEGN
+14 TLAGMKSAEGN
-25 LAALE
+25 IAALE

-147 ARREYELMTAAGKK
+147 ARKEYELMTAAGKK
-161 ATPVWKQVAS
+161 ATPVWKQVAAS
-171 AMFSPQTALATLIT
+171 LFSPQTALAALIT
-185 LTVMYSKEIWAS
+185 LTVVYGKEIGEW
-197 IKGLGGARDATLE
+197 IKGLFGGKNAMDELRESMRETYEVEKEANATFVK
-210 LLSAEQEMALAR
+210 SRFEMDR
-222 NKAQESIKK
+222 VIK
-231 ERAELELIYSKLR
+231 SV
-244 DTSLSTRE
+244 RE
-252 RTAAINE
+252 F
-259 WVKRYPEY
+259 K
-267 AGILDG
+267 G
-273 EQVSLSKLESSYRA
+273 
-287 LSKEIYANAVAR
+287 SKEEERKKVTELNRTYGETFGYYQTLSEWYDTLMKKSSDYIEILVLEQKARKWLDKAVEESDKADKLKAEGVESHRPWFGAGGKIHKFFGGGSTDQFGSDPALVAYNKMLKDIYDA
-299 NYADRIADLS
+299 
-309 VRKEKEEIR
+309 EEDA
-318 RLNQKLTVAR
+318 LKR
-328 AEEDLKKQEEDFSR
+328 AEEFQDKAARIKEGTNINTVVSGSVEELENSIAEKRKALKKLTNKED
-342 KEQEGF
+342 
-348 GTATAKI
+348 
-355 DARKK
+355 
-360 VEASRRN
+360 
-367 VEEQKRI
+367 
-374 YNDILGNLQAYE
+374 Y
-386 NNIAAIE
+386 
-393 KRIKTADLF
+393 
-402 PQPEEGTYDY
+402 
-412 WTAQKERSEAVLK
+412 
-425 EIRSDIKRTLDE
+425 E
-437 AAGEGRDLFS
+437 AAMKVIEAEEKKLETITGKKNKDGGRNAS
-447 LGIDKSTVEA
+447 
-457 YRKATGEL
+457 
-465 KTAEKELKAY
+465 
-475 ETKERRV
+475 
-482 PGRTPT
+482 
-488 DYQNELS
+488 DYQDALS

-550 KAGNPVAPGEADR
+550 KAGNPVAPGEAGR

-720 SMDEYAKAQE
+720 SMDEYANAQE
-730 SVQKAQEDLNTV
+730 TARQAQEDLNTV
-742 MAGGKVITG
+742 MAGGKVITSL
-751 VYRDETGKLTTKLLT
+751 YRDETGKLVTELLT

-772 KLTEAQENRRR
+772 KLSEAQENRRR

-813 EGFGVSEDENA
+813 EGFGVSVDENA

-967 QREDISST
+967 QREGISST

-1037 AWLEV
+1037 AWQEV

-1121 WSGLRRKRTQVVTE
+1121 QGRRGRSRYKVVTE

-1141 QAEHDMLKEA
+1141 ETEHDMLKEA

-1167 EIFGWKGDG
+1167 EIFGWQGDSAG
-1176 TESQSG
+1176 SQSG
-1182 RGGAFTAMT
+1182 RSGAFTTMT

-1218 LAKSRKEDHDLL
+1218 LAKSRKEDHDLR
-1230 VSIAENTAYC
+1230 VIIAENTAYC

>member
-1 MQPIKLEIFLDDK
+1 MQPIKLEIFLDDR
-14 TLAGMKSVEGN
+14 TLAGMKSAEGN
-25 LAALE
+25 IAALE

-40 QGELKQLERQYKQ
+40 QKELKQLERQYRQ

-74 IGSLK
+74 IGGLK

-88 KRQANETPL
+88 KRQAGETPL

-102 APKLNQVKMTM
+102 APKLNQVRMTM

-147 ARREYELMTAAGKK
+147 ARKEYELMTAAGKK
-161 ATPVWKQVAS
+161 ATPVWKQVAAS
-171 AMFSPQTALATLIT
+171 LFSPQTALAALIT
-185 LTVMYSKEIWAS
+185 LTVVYRKEIGEW
-197 IKGLGGARDATLE
+197 IKGLFGGKNAMDELRESMRETYEVEKEANATFVKSRFEMDRVIKSVKEFKGSKEEERKKVTELNRTYGETFGYYQTLSEWYDTLMKKSSDYIEVLVLEQKARKWLDKAVEESDKADKLKAEGVEAHRPWFGAGGKIHKFFGGGSTDQFGSDPALVAYNRKLKGIYDAE
-210 LLSAEQEMALAR
+210 EDAL
-222 NKAQESIKK
+222 K
-231 ERAELELIYSKLR
+231 RAEEFQDK
-244 DTSLSTRE
+244 
-252 RTAAINE
+252 AARIKEGTNINT
-259 WVKRYPEY
+259 V
-267 AGILDG
+267 
-273 EQVSLSKLESSYRA
+273 VSGSVEELESSIAEKRKA
-287 LSKEIYANAVAR
+287 LK
-299 NYADRIADLS
+299 
-309 VRKEKEEIR
+309 
-318 RLNQKLTVAR
+318 KLTNKEDYEAAMKVIE
-328 AEEDLKKQEEDFSR
+328 AEEKKLETIT
-342 KEQEGF
+342 G
-348 GTATAKI
+348 
-355 DARKK
+355 KK
-360 VEASRRN
+360 NKDGGRNAS
-367 VEEQKRI
+367 
-374 YNDILGNLQAYE
+374 
-386 NNIAAIE
+386 
-393 KRIKTADLF
+393 
-402 PQPEEGTYDY
+402 
-412 WTAQKERSEAVLK
+412 
-425 EIRSDIKRTLDE
+425 
-437 AAGEGRDLFS
+437 
-447 LGIDKSTVEA
+447 
-457 YRKATGEL
+457 
-465 KTAEKELKAY
+465 
-475 ETKERRV
+475 
-482 PGRTPT
+482 
-488 DYQNELS
+488 DYQDALS

-563 IRQDASSQRVIAGVQ
+563 IRQDASSQRVVAGVQ
-578 YMQEVYEEEKQF
+578 YMQDVYDEEKQF

-657 ADVFGNLDTQ
+657 ADVFGNLDAQ

-720 SMDEYAKAQE
+720 SMDEYANAQE
-730 SVQKAQEDLNTV
+730 TVQKAQEDLNTV

-751 VYRDETGKLTTKLLT
+751 LYRDETGKLVTGLLT

-772 KLTEAQENRRR
+772 KLAEAQENRRR

-813 EGFGVSEDENA
+813 EGFGVSVDENA

-967 QREDISST
+967 QREGISST

-1037 AWLEV
+1037 AWQEV

-1052 ISFENVR
+1052 ISFESVR

-1089 NSMLSESYNER
+1089 NSMLSESYNGR
-1100 IKEWYDSFA
+1100 LREWYDSFA

-1121 WSGLRRKRTQVVTE
+1121 QGRRGRNRYKVTTE
-1135 AAGVLN
+1135 AAGVLS
-1141 QAEHDMLKEA
+1141 QTEYDALKES

-1159 LAQRDAMK
+1159 LAERDAMK
-1167 EIFGWKGDG
+1167 EIFGWQGDPAS
-1176 TESQSG
+1176 SQSG
-1182 RGGAFTAMT
+1182 RSGAFTTMT
-1191 QEQGTLLEGLF
+1191 REQGTLLEGLF

-1240 RYLEGINEIMEYFRN
+1240 RYLESINEIMEYFRN
-1255 NGIKVS
+1255 NGIEVS

>member
-1 MQPIKLEIFLDDK
+1 MQPIKLEIFLDDR
-14 TLAGMKSVEGN
+14 TLAGMKSAEGN
-25 LAALE
+25 IAALE

-40 QGELKQLERQYKQ
+40 QGELKQLERQYRQ

-74 IGSLK
+74 IGGLK

-88 KRQANETPL
+88 KRQAGETPL

-102 APKLNQVKMTM
+102 APKLNQVRMTM

-147 ARREYELMTAAGKK
+147 ARKDYELMTAAGKK
-161 ATPVWKQVAS
+161 ATPVWKQVAAS
-171 AMFSPQTALATLIT
+171 LFSPQTALAALIT
-185 LTVMYSKEIWAS
+185 LTVVYRKEIGEW
-197 IKGLGGARDATLE
+197 IKGLFGGKNAMDELRESMRETYEVEKEANATFVKSRFEMDRVIKSVKEFKGSKEEERKKVTELNRTYGETFGYYQTLSEWYDTLMKKSSDYIEVLVLEQKARKWLDKAVEESDKADKLKAEGAESHRPWFGAGGKIHKFFGGGSTDQFGSDPALVAYNRKLKGIYDAE
-210 LLSAEQEMALAR
+210 EDAL
-222 NKAQESIKK
+222 K
-231 ERAELELIYSKLR
+231 RAEEFQDK
-244 DTSLSTRE
+244 
-252 RTAAINE
+252 AARIKEGTNINT
-259 WVKRYPEY
+259 V
-267 AGILDG
+267 
-273 EQVSLSKLESSYRA
+273 VSGSVEELESSIAEKRKA
-287 LSKEIYANAVAR
+287 LK
-299 NYADRIADLS
+299 
-309 VRKEKEEIR
+309 
-318 RLNQKLTVAR
+318 KLTNKEDYEAAMKVIE
-328 AEEDLKKQEEDFSR
+328 AEEKKLETIT
-342 KEQEGF
+342 G
-348 GTATAKI
+348 
-355 DARKK
+355 KK
-360 VEASRRN
+360 NKDGGRNAS
-367 VEEQKRI
+367 
-374 YNDILGNLQAYE
+374 
-386 NNIAAIE
+386 
-393 KRIKTADLF
+393 
-402 PQPEEGTYDY
+402 
-412 WTAQKERSEAVLK
+412 
-425 EIRSDIKRTLDE
+425 
-437 AAGEGRDLFS
+437 
-447 LGIDKSTVEA
+447 
-457 YRKATGEL
+457 
-465 KTAEKELKAY
+465 
-475 ETKERRV
+475 
-482 PGRTPT
+482 
-488 DYQNELS
+488 DYQDALS

-563 IRQDASSQRVIAGVQ
+563 IRQDASSQRVVAGVQ
-578 YMQEVYEEEKQF
+578 YMQDVYDEEKQF

-657 ADVFGNLDTQ
+657 ADVFGNLDAQ

-720 SMDEYAKAQE
+720 SMDEYANAQGT
-730 SVQKAQEDLNTV
+730 VQKAQEDLNTV

-751 VYRDETGKLTTKLLT
+751 LYRDETGKLVTGLLT

-813 EGFGVSEDENA
+813 EGFGVSVDENA

-967 QREDISST
+967 QREGISST

-1037 AWLEV
+1037 AWQEV

-1052 ISFENVR
+1052 ISFESVR

-1082 YMQKAML
+1082 YMQRAML

-1100 IKEWYDSFA
+1100 LRKWYDSFA

-1121 WSGLRRKRTQVVTE
+1121 QGRRGRNRYKVTTE
-1135 AAGVLN
+1135 AAGVLS
-1141 QAEHDMLKEA
+1141 QTEYDALKES

-1159 LAQRDAMK
+1159 LAERDAMK
-1167 EIFGWKGDG
+1167 EIFGWQGDPAS
-1176 TESQSG
+1176 SQSG
-1182 RGGAFTAMT
+1182 RNGAFTTMT

-1240 RYLEGINEIMEYFRN
+1240 RYLESINEIMEYFRN
-1255 NGIKVS
+1255 NGIEVS